1 MHKLHHKL
9 VLTNKVNCCN
19 SRAGCLPALLFWFL
33 NIRNMKK
40 LIKYIVS
47 IGAVV
52 LLLVAVVGL
61 NIAIQDNNETTAT
74 SSSGTATRLNVAIVN
89 EDKAVASGNN
99 TYSLGNSYIK
109 KLEKDESQNWSVVTR
124 GTADSGN
131 YQLIVI
137 IPSDFSAKILDLNS
151 LSAEQATISYEVKAD
166 GNQQI
171 ETEATKVG
179 KDIVSDLN
187 NQLVDMYMAS
197 ILSNLY
203 TAQQNVQVI
212 ANQQSGNIYS
222 YRTNLLG
229 SAVDFENN
237 FPTLVT
243 TANSS
248 LTANEALIQSLSTFS
263 SLYNTLDSSQQSFS
277 TDLMSLLEKRAND
290 SISYEDF
297 ASALMAVDPGALS
310 TDLATMT
317 ELLQDTQSQ
326 LKTTVSNVSSS
337 NTNGN
342 DDVQN
347 QVDSLE
353 KQIDTL
359 EKQFAEQLQV
369 LQKQKDN
376 IEQFA
381 EDEVAKYY
389 KAGSDDLTVADLLNQ
404 KRKSDGKSYLATTAD
419 SYRSSLQSTT
429 SVALN
434 QLPAI
439 DQSGIKSLAANMTY
453 LDASAADSLSDFS
466 TDLAAKFRSEVSYT
480 PSALSSELAAAK
492 TALETAKNDFETEEQ
507 AYTNS
512 VTDATNS
519 ATTVKAKVS
528 LTLPSRAGFVL
539 DSWSYNGK
547 TYSGSDTENVEVTL
561 ADSSSS
567 DNSFKFTYH
576 YDTDTADTTD
586 DSSVS
591 DSISVTINGVTM
603 TSANTMPDMTD
614 YHQKAQAY
622 RKAESAYTAKVQE
635 VKDVYKNAQTLLNQY
650 YATDAF
656 LNQSVKELITDIV
669 TTALT
674 DNLTSYTE
682 NSTSTTESIKQQI
695 DNLKAKRD
703 TIANQLANLQSSNEA
718 ITSSLTS
725 EINAVQSLQEQI
737 SDLKTQE
744 TSVSSA
750 LSDSDSTL
758 GTLSSTL
765 SDLLSSTSE
774 LKSTSESNVDEASQV
789 STLFSSFNSDVESAQ
804 SNSSKLAT
812 DAQDLMAQFNKE
824 LEASGDFVGSFVK
837 VLNNAYS
844 NGVANE
850 ALLDFLSNPVTESS
864 SSVKATVNV
873 YRPFT
878 WILLLEIV
886 TLFTAYIFATYNVIQ
901 KVKDKFSI
909 NKLQETDILN
919 TAVIALL
926 AIITG
931 VILGSVSASR
941 LSVERE
947 LMPSWVLV
955 VTLFSLILT
964 QGQYLLIKNFKAF
977 GMGLSLFMTISFIYL
992 SNAIGTTA
1000 TLSGV
1005 PANLKKLNVLSI
1017 LEETLSSYFDG
1028 QSASLLLLLGVIVAI
1043 LLLIGVNVFVTLN
1056 WQKLLQK
1063 ASKAEV

>member
-1 MHKLHHKL
+1 
-9 VLTNKVNCCN
+9 
-19 SRAGCLPALLFWFL
+19 
-33 NIRNMKK
+33 MKK

-52 LLLVAVVGL
+52 LLLVAVAGL

-74 SSSGTATRLNVAIVN
+74 SASGTATRLNVAIVN
-89 EDKAVASGNN
+89 EDKAIVSGNN

-109 KLEKDESQNWSVVTR
+109 KLEKDDNQNWSVVTR

-222 YRTNLLG
+222 YRTHLLG

-277 TDLMSLLEKRAND
+277 TDLMSLVEKRAND
-290 SISYEDF
+290 SISYADF
-297 ASALMAVDPGALS
+297 ASALMAVDPDALS
-310 TDLATMT
+310 TDLTTMT

-326 LKTTVSNVSSS
+326 LETTVSNVSSS
-337 NTNGN
+337 STSGN

-347 QVDSLE
+347 RVDSLTE
-353 KQIDTL
+353 QINTL
-359 EKQFAEQLQV
+359 ENQFAEQLQV
-369 LQKQKDN
+369 LQEQKDN
-376 IEQFA
+376 IKQFA
-381 EDEVAKYY
+381 TDEVEKYC
-389 KAGSDDLTVADLLNQ
+389 KGTDLTVADLLNQ
-404 KRKSDGKSYLATTAD
+404 KSDGNYYLATTAD
-419 SYRSSLQSTT
+419 SYRSSLQSIT

-439 DQSGIKSLAANMTY
+439 DQSGIRSLADNMTY
-453 LDASAADSLSDFS
+453 LDEHAADSLSDFS

-492 TALETAKNDFETEEQ
+492 TALENAKNDFETEEQ
-507 AYTNS
+507 TYTNS
-512 VTDATNS
+512 VTNATNS

-547 TYSGSDTENVEVTL
+547 TYSSSDTENVEVTL
-561 ADSSSS
+561 SDSSSS

-586 DSSVS
+586 NSSVS
-591 DSISVTINGVTM
+591 DSISVKINGVTV
-603 TSANTMPDMTD
+603 TSADTMPDMTD
-614 YHQKAQAY
+614 YQAKAQAY
-622 RKAESAYTAKVQE
+622 RTAESAYTAKVQE

-650 YATDAF
+650 YTTDDF
-656 LNQSVKELITDIV
+656 LNQSVKKLITDIV

-682 NSTSTTESIKQQI
+682 NSTSTTDSIKQQI

-703 TIANQLANLQSSNEA
+703 TIANQLASLQSSNEA

-725 EINAVQSLQEQI
+725 EINTVQSLQEQI

-758 GTLSSTL
+758 STLSSTL

-774 LKSTSESNVDEASQV
+774 LKSTSESNADEASQV
-789 STLFSSFNSDVESAQ
+789 STLFSSFNSDVKSAQ

-926 AIITG
+926 AIIIG
-931 VILGSVSASR
+931 VILGSISASR

-977 GMGLSLFMTISFIYL
+977 GMGLSLFMTISFVYL

-1028 QSASLLLLLGVIVAI
+1028 QSASLLLLLGAIVAI

>member
-1 MHKLHHKL
+1 
-9 VLTNKVNCCN
+9 
-19 SRAGCLPALLFWFL
+19 
-33 NIRNMKK
+33 MKK

-89 EDKAVASGNN
+89 EDKAVVSGNN

-109 KLEKDESQNWSVVTR
+109 KLEKDDSQNWSVVTR

-277 TDLMSLLEKRAND
+277 TDLMSLVEKRAND

-297 ASALMAVDPGALS
+297 ASALMAVDPDALS
-310 TDLATMT
+310 TDLTTMT

-326 LKTTVSNVSSS
+326 LETTVSSVSSS
-337 NTNGN
+337 STSGN

-347 QVDSLE
+347 QVDSLTE
-353 KQIDTL
+353 QINTL
-359 EKQFAEQLQV
+359 ENQFAEQLQV
-369 LQKQKDN
+369 LQEQKDN
-376 IEQFA
+376 IQQFA
-381 EDEVAKYY
+381 AEEVAKYY
-389 KAGSDDLTVADLLNQ
+389 KDSSDLTVADLLNQ
-404 KRKSDGKSYLATTAD
+404 KSDGNSYLATTAD

-439 DQSGIKSLAANMTY
+439 DQSGISSLAANMTY

-466 TDLAAKFRSEVSYT
+466 TDLAAKFSSEVSYT

-492 TALETAKNDFETEEQ
+492 TALENAKNDFETEEQ
-507 AYTNS
+507 TYTNS
-512 VTDATNS
+512 VTNATNS

-547 TYSGSDTENVEVTL
+547 TYSSSDTENVEVTL
-561 ADSSSS
+561 SDSSSS

-591 DSISVTINGVTM
+591 DSISVKINGVTV
-603 TSANTMPDMTD
+603 TSADTMPDMTD
-614 YHQKAQAY
+614 YQTKAQAY
-622 RKAESAYTAKVQE
+622 RTAESAYTAKVQE

-650 YATDAF
+650 YTTDDF
-656 LNQSVKELITDIV
+656 LNQSVTDLITDIV

-674 DNLTSYTE
+674 DNLASYTE
-682 NSTSTTESIKQQI
+682 NSTSTTDSIKQQI

-703 TIANQLANLQSSNEA
+703 TIANQLASLQSSNEA

-774 LKSTSESNVDEASQV
+774 LKSTSESNADEASQV

-824 LEASGDFVGSFVK
+824 LEESGDFVGSFVK

-926 AIITG
+926 AIIIG

-955 VTLFSLILT
+955 VALFSLILT

-977 GMGLSLFMTISFIYL
+977 GMGLSLFMTISFVYL

-1028 QSASLLLLLGVIVAI
+1028 QSASLLLLLGAIVAI

>member
-1 MHKLHHKL
+1 
-9 VLTNKVNCCN
+9 
-19 SRAGCLPALLFWFL
+19 
-33 NIRNMKK
+33 MKK

-89 EDKAVASGNN
+89 EDKAVVSGNN

-109 KLEKDESQNWSVVTR
+109 KLEKDDSQNWSVVTR

-277 TDLMSLLEKRAND
+277 TDLMSLVEKRAND

-297 ASALMAVDPGALS
+297 ASALMAVDPDALS
-310 TDLATMT
+310 TDLTTMT

-326 LKTTVSNVSSS
+326 LETTVSSVSSS
-337 NTNGN
+337 STSGN

-347 QVDSLE
+347 QVDSLTE
-353 KQIDTL
+353 QINTL
-359 EKQFAEQLQV
+359 ENQFAEQLQV
-369 LQKQKDN
+369 LQEQKDN
-376 IEQFA
+376 IQQFA
-381 EDEVAKYY
+381 AEEVAKYY
-389 KAGSDDLTVADLLNQ
+389 KDSSDLTVADLLNQ
-404 KRKSDGKSYLATTAD
+404 KSDGNSYLATTAD

-439 DQSGIKSLAANMTY
+439 DQSGISSLAANMTY

-466 TDLAAKFRSEVSYT
+466 TDLAAKFSSEVSYT

-492 TALETAKNDFETEEQ
+492 TALENAKNDFETEEQ
-507 AYTNS
+507 TYTNS
-512 VTDATNS
+512 VTNATNS

-547 TYSGSDTENVEVTL
+547 TYSSSDTENVEVTL
-561 ADSSSS
+561 SDSSSS

-591 DSISVTINGVTM
+591 DSISVKINGVTV
-603 TSANTMPDMTD
+603 TSADTMPDMTD
-614 YHQKAQAY
+614 YQTKAQAY
-622 RKAESAYTAKVQE
+622 RTAESAYTAKVQE

-650 YATDAF
+650 YTTDDF
-656 LNQSVKELITDIV
+656 LNQSVTDLITDIV

-682 NSTSTTESIKQQI
+682 NSTSTTDSIKQQI

-703 TIANQLANLQSSNEA
+703 TIANQLASLQSSNEA

-774 LKSTSESNVDEASQV
+774 LKSTSESNADEASQV

-812 DAQDLMAQFNKE
+812 DVQDLMAQFNKE
-824 LEASGDFVGSFVK
+824 LEESGDFVGSFVK

-926 AIITG
+926 AIIIG

-955 VTLFSLILT
+955 VALFSLILT

-977 GMGLSLFMTISFIYL
+977 GMGLSLFMTISFVYL

-1028 QSASLLLLLGVIVAI
+1028 QSASLLLLLGAIVAI

>member
-1 MHKLHHKL
+1 
-9 VLTNKVNCCN
+9 
-19 SRAGCLPALLFWFL
+19 
-33 NIRNMKK
+33 MKK

-89 EDKAVASGNN
+89 EDKAVVSGNN

-109 KLEKDESQNWSVVTR
+109 KLEKDDSQNWSVVTR

-277 TDLMSLLEKRAND
+277 TDLMSLVEKRAND

-297 ASALMAVDPGALS
+297 ASALMAVDPDALS
-310 TDLATMT
+310 TDLTTMT

-326 LKTTVSNVSSS
+326 LETTVSSVSSS
-337 NTNGN
+337 STSGN

-347 QVDSLE
+347 QVDSLTE
-353 KQIDTL
+353 QINTL
-359 EKQFAEQLQV
+359 ENQFAEQLQV
-369 LQKQKDN
+369 LQEQKDN
-376 IEQFA
+376 IQQFA
-381 EDEVAKYY
+381 AEEVAKYY
-389 KAGSDDLTVADLLNQ
+389 KDSSDLTVADLLNQ
-404 KRKSDGKSYLATTAD
+404 KSDGNSYLATTAD

-439 DQSGIKSLAANMTY
+439 DQSGISSLAANMTY

-466 TDLAAKFRSEVSYT
+466 TDLAAKFSSEVSYT

-492 TALETAKNDFETEEQ
+492 TALENAKNDFETEEQ
-507 AYTNS
+507 TYTNS
-512 VTDATNS
+512 VTNATNS

-547 TYSGSDTENVEVTL
+547 TYSSSDTENVEVTL
-561 ADSSSS
+561 SDSSSS

-591 DSISVTINGVTM
+591 DSISVKINGVTV
-603 TSANTMPDMTD
+603 TSADTMPDMTD
-614 YHQKAQAY
+614 YQTKAQTY
-622 RKAESAYTAKVQE
+622 RTAESAYTAKVQE

-650 YATDAF
+650 YATDDF
-656 LNQSVKELITDIV
+656 LNQSVTDLITDIV

-682 NSTSTTESIKQQI
+682 NSTSTTESINKQI
-695 DNLKAKRD
+695 DSLKAKRD
-703 TIANQLANLQSSNEA
+703 TIANQLASLQSSNEA

-774 LKSTSESNVDEASQV
+774 LKSTSESNADEASQV

-824 LEASGDFVGSFVK
+824 LEESGDFVGSFVK

-926 AIITG
+926 AIIIG

-955 VTLFSLILT
+955 VALFSLILT

-977 GMGLSLFMTISFIYL
+977 GMGLSLFMTISFVYL

-1028 QSASLLLLLGVIVAI
+1028 QSASLLLLLGAIVAI

>member
-1 MHKLHHKL
+1 
-9 VLTNKVNCCN
+9 
-19 SRAGCLPALLFWFL
+19 
-33 NIRNMKK
+33 MKK
-40 LIKYIVS
+40 LIKYIAS

-109 KLEKDESQNWSVVTR
+109 KLEKDDSQNWSVVTR

-243 TANSS
+243 TANSN

-277 TDLMSLLEKRAND
+277 TDLMSLVEKRAND
-290 SISYEDF
+290 SISYADF
-297 ASALMAVDPGALS
+297 ASALMAVDPDALS
-310 TDLATMT
+310 TDLTTMT

-326 LKTTVSNVSSS
+326 LETTVSNVSSS
-337 NTNGN
+337 STSGN

-369 LQKQKDN
+369 LQKQKEN
-376 IEQFA
+376 IERFA
-381 EDEVAKYY
+381 AEEVEKYY
-389 KAGSDDLTVADLLNQ
+389 NKDSSDLTVADLLNQ
-404 KRKSDGKSYLATTAD
+404 KSNGNYYLATTAD

-439 DQSGIKSLAANMTY
+439 DQSGIKSLADNMTY

-466 TDLAAKFRSEVSYT
+466 TDLAAKFHSEVSYT
-480 PSALSSELAAAK
+480 PSALSSELADAK
-492 TALETAKNDFETEEQ
+492 TALETAKNDFEQQT
-507 AYTNS
+507 YTNS
-512 VTDATNS
+512 VTNATNS

-547 TYSGSDTENVEVTL
+547 TYSGSDTKNVEVTL
-561 ADSSSS
+561 SDSSSS

-614 YHQKAQAY
+614 YQKKAQAY

-656 LNQSVKELITDIV
+656 LNQSVTDLITDIV

-703 TIANQLANLQSSNEA
+703 TITNQLASLQSSNEA

-789 STLFSSFNSDVESAQ
+789 STLFSSFNSDVKSAQ

-878 WILLLEIV
+878 WILLLEIA

-926 AIITG
+926 AIING

-977 GMGLSLFMTISFIYL
+977 GMGMSLFMTISFVYL

-1028 QSASLLLLLGVIVAI
+1028 QSASLLLLLGAIVAI

>member
-1 MHKLHHKL
+1 
-9 VLTNKVNCCN
+9 
-19 SRAGCLPALLFWFL
+19 
-33 NIRNMKK
+33 MKK

-89 EDKAVASGNN
+89 EDKAVVSGNN

-109 KLEKDESQNWSVVTR
+109 KLEKDDSQNWSVVTR
-124 GTADSGN
+124 GTADSRN

-277 TDLMSLLEKRAND
+277 TDLMSLVEKRAND

-297 ASALMAVDPGALS
+297 ASALMAVDPDALS
-310 TDLATMT
+310 TDLTTMT

-326 LKTTVSNVSSS
+326 LETTVSNVSSS
-337 NTNGN
+337 STSGN

-347 QVDSLE
+347 QVDSLTE
-353 KQIDTL
+353 QINTL
-359 EKQFAEQLQV
+359 ENQFAEQLQV
-369 LQKQKDN
+369 LQEQKDN
-376 IEQFA
+376 IQQFA
-381 EDEVAKYY
+381 AEEVAKYY
-389 KAGSDDLTVADLLNQ
+389 KDSSDLTVADLLNQ
-404 KRKSDGKSYLATTAD
+404 KSDGNSYLATTAD

-439 DQSGIKSLAANMTY
+439 DQSGISSLAANMTY

-466 TDLAAKFRSEVSYT
+466 TDLAAKFSSEVSYT

-492 TALETAKNDFETEEQ
+492 TALENAKNDFETEEQ
-507 AYTNS
+507 TYTNS
-512 VTDATNS
+512 VTNATNS

-547 TYSGSDTENVEVTL
+547 TYSSSDTENVEVTL
-561 ADSSSS
+561 SDSSSS

-591 DSISVTINGVTM
+591 DSISVKINGVTV
-603 TSANTMPDMTD
+603 TSADTMPDMTD
-614 YHQKAQAY
+614 YQTKAQTY
-622 RKAESAYTAKVQE
+622 RTAESAYTAKVQE

-650 YATDAF
+650 YATDDF
-656 LNQSVKELITDIV
+656 LNQSVTDLITDIV

-682 NSTSTTESIKQQI
+682 NSTSTTESINKQI
-695 DNLKAKRD
+695 DSLKAKRD
-703 TIANQLANLQSSNEA
+703 TIANQLASLQSSNEA

-774 LKSTSESNVDEASQV
+774 LKSTSESNADEASQV

-824 LEASGDFVGSFVK
+824 LEESGDFVGSFVK

-926 AIITG
+926 AIIIG

-955 VTLFSLILT
+955 VALFSLILT

-977 GMGLSLFMTISFIYL
+977 GMGLSLFMTISFVYL

-1028 QSASLLLLLGVIVAI
+1028 QSASLLLLLGAIVAI

>member
-1 MHKLHHKL
+1 
-9 VLTNKVNCCN
+9 
-19 SRAGCLPALLFWFL
+19 
-33 NIRNMKK
+33 MKK

-89 EDKAVASGNN
+89 EDKAVVSGNN

-109 KLEKDESQNWSVVTR
+109 KLEKDDSQNWSVVTR

-277 TDLMSLLEKRAND
+277 TDLMSLVEKRANE

-297 ASALMAVDPGALS
+297 ASALMAVDPDALS
-310 TDLATMT
+310 TDLTTMT

-326 LKTTVSNVSSS
+326 LETTVSSVSSS
-337 NTNGN
+337 STSGN

-347 QVDSLE
+347 QVDSLTE
-353 KQIDTL
+353 QINTL
-359 EKQFAEQLQV
+359 ENQFAEQLQV
-369 LQKQKDN
+369 LQEQKDN

-381 EDEVAKYY
+381 AEEVAKYY
-389 KAGSDDLTVADLLNQ
+389 QDSSDLTVADLLNQ
-404 KRKSDGKSYLATTAD
+404 KSDGNSYLATTAD

-439 DQSGIKSLAANMTY
+439 DQSGISNLAANMTY

-466 TDLAAKFRSEVSYT
+466 TDLAAKFSSEVSYT

-492 TALETAKNDFETEEQ
+492 TALENAKNDFETEEQ
-507 AYTNS
+507 TYTNS
-512 VTDATNS
+512 VTNATNS

-547 TYSGSDTENVEVTL
+547 TYSSSDTENVEVTL
-561 ADSSSS
+561 SDSSSS

-591 DSISVTINGVTM
+591 DSISVKINGVTV
-603 TSANTMPDMTD
+603 TSADTMPDMTD
-614 YHQKAQAY
+614 YQTKAQAY
-622 RKAESAYTAKVQE
+622 RTAESAYTAKVQE

-650 YATDAF
+650 YTTDDF
-656 LNQSVKELITDIV
+656 LNQSVTDLITDIV

-682 NSTSTTESIKQQI
+682 NSTSTTESINKQI
-695 DNLKAKRD
+695 DSLKAKRD
-703 TIANQLANLQSSNEA
+703 TIANQLASLQSSNEA
-718 ITSSLTS
+718 ITSSLNS
-725 EINAVQSLQEQI
+725 EITAVQSLQEQI

-774 LKSTSESNVDEASQV
+774 LKSTSESNADEASQV

-824 LEASGDFVGSFVK
+824 LEESGDFVGSFVK

-926 AIITG
+926 AIIIG

-977 GMGLSLFMTISFIYL
+977 GMGLSLFMTISFVYL

-1028 QSASLLLLLGVIVAI
+1028 QSASLLLLLGAIVAI

>member
-1 MHKLHHKL
+1 
-9 VLTNKVNCCN
+9 
-19 SRAGCLPALLFWFL
+19 
-33 NIRNMKK
+33 MKK
-40 LIKYIVS
+40 FTKYIIS

-52 LLLVAVVGL
+52 LLLAAMAGL
-61 NIAIQDNNETTAT
+61 NIAIQNNNETTSKA
-74 SSSGTATRLNVAIVN
+74 SSETATRLNVAIVN
-89 EDKAVASGNN
+89 EDKAVTSGNN
-99 TYSLGNSYIK
+99 TYNLGNSYIK
-109 KLEKDESQNWSVVTR
+109 KLEKDDSQNWSVVTR

-131 YQLIVI
+131 YQLVVI

-151 LSAEQATISYEVKAD
+151 LSAEQATVSYEVKAN

-179 KDIVSDLN
+179 KDIISDLN

-248 LTANEALIQSLSTFS
+248 LTANEALIQSLSNFS

-277 TDLMSLLEKRAND
+277 TDLMSLVEKRAND
-290 SISYEDF
+290 SISYADF

-310 TDLATMT
+310 TDLTTMT

-326 LKTTVSNVSSS
+326 LETTVSNVSSS
-337 NTNGN
+337 STNGN

-359 EKQFAEQLQV
+359 ENQFAEQLQV
-369 LQKQKDN
+369 LQEQKDN
-376 IEQFA
+376 IKQFA
-381 EDEVAKYY
+381 AEEVAKYY
-389 KAGSDDLTVADLLNQ
+389 KDSSDLTVADLLNQ
-404 KRKSDGKSYLATTAD
+404 KSDGNSYLVTTAD
-419 SYRSSLQSTT
+419 SYRSNLQSTT

-439 DQSGIKSLAANMTY
+439 DQSGISSLAANMTY
-453 LDASAADSLSDFS
+453 LDASAADSLSDFG

-480 PSALSSELAAAK
+480 PSALSSELADAK
-492 TALETAKNDFETEEQ
+492 TALENAKNDFEQQT
-507 AYTNS
+507 YTNS
-512 VTDATNS
+512 VTNATNS

-561 ADSSSS
+561 SDSSSS

-614 YHQKAQAY
+614 YQKKAQAY

-650 YATDAF
+650 YATDDF
-656 LNQSVKELITDIV
+656 LNQSVTDLITDIV

-682 NSTSTTESIKQQI
+682 NSTSTTDSIKQQI

-703 TIANQLANLQSSNEA
+703 TIANQLASLQSSNEA

-774 LKSTSESNVDEASQV
+774 LKSTSESNADEASQV

-824 LEASGDFVGSFVK
+824 LEESGDFVGSFVK

-926 AIITG
+926 AIING

-977 GMGLSLFMTISFIYL
+977 GMGVSLFMTISFVYL

-1017 LEETLSSYFDG
+1017 LEGTLSSYLDG
-1028 QSASLLLLLGVIVAI
+1028 QSASLLLLLGAIVAI

>member
-1 MHKLHHKL
+1 
-9 VLTNKVNCCN
+9 
-19 SRAGCLPALLFWFL
+19 
-33 NIRNMKK
+33 MKK

-89 EDKAVASGNN
+89 EDKAVVSGNN

-109 KLEKDESQNWSVVTR
+109 KLEKDDSQNWSVVTR

-229 SAVDFENN
+229 TAVDFENN

-277 TDLMSLLEKRAND
+277 TDLMSLVEKRAND

-297 ASALMAVDPGALS
+297 ASALMAVDPDALS
-310 TDLATMT
+310 TDLTTMT

-326 LKTTVSNVSSS
+326 LATTVSNVSSS
-337 NTNGN
+337 STSGN

-347 QVDSLE
+347 QVDSLTE
-353 KQIDTL
+353 QINTL
-359 EKQFAEQLQV
+359 ENQFAEQLQV
-369 LQKQKDN
+369 LQEQKDN
-376 IEQFA
+376 IQQFA
-381 EDEVAKYY
+381 AEEVAKYY
-389 KAGSDDLTVADLLNQ
+389 KDSSDLTVADLLNQ
-404 KRKSDGKSYLATTAD
+404 KSDGNSYLTTTAD

-439 DQSGIKSLAANMTY
+439 DQSGISSLAANMTY

-466 TDLAAKFRSEVSYT
+466 TDLAANFSSEVSYT

-492 TALETAKNDFETEEQ
+492 TALENAKNDFETEEQ
-507 AYTNS
+507 TYTNS
-512 VTDATNS
+512 VTNATNS

-547 TYSGSDTENVEVTL
+547 TYSSSDTENVEVTL
-561 ADSSSS
+561 SDSSSS

-591 DSISVTINGVTM
+591 DSISVKINGVTV
-603 TSANTMPDMTD
+603 TSADTMPDMTD
-614 YHQKAQAY
+614 YQTKAQAY
-622 RKAESAYTAKVQE
+622 RTAESAYTAKVQE

-650 YATDAF
+650 YTTDDF
-656 LNQSVKELITDIV
+656 LNQSVTDLITDIV

-682 NSTSTTESIKQQI
+682 NSTSTTESINKQI
-695 DNLKAKRD
+695 DSLKAKRD
-703 TIANQLANLQSSNEA
+703 TIANQLASLQSSNEA

-744 TSVSSA
+744 SSVSSA

-774 LKSTSESNVDEASQV
+774 LKSTSESNADEASQV

-824 LEASGDFVGSFVK
+824 LEESGDFVGSFVK

-926 AIITG
+926 AIIIG

-955 VTLFSLILT
+955 VALFSLILT

-977 GMGLSLFMTISFIYL
+977 GMGLSFFMTISFVYL
-992 SNAIGTTA
+992 SSAIGTTA

-1028 QSASLLLLLGVIVAI
+1028 QSASLLLLLGAIVAI

>member
-1 MHKLHHKL
+1 
-9 VLTNKVNCCN
+9 
-19 SRAGCLPALLFWFL
+19 
-33 NIRNMKK
+33 MKK

-89 EDKAVASGNN
+89 EDKAVVSGNN

-109 KLEKDESQNWSVVTR
+109 KLEKDDSQNWSVVTR

-277 TDLMSLLEKRAND
+277 TDLMSLVEKRAND

-297 ASALMAVDPGALS
+297 ASALMAVDPDALS
-310 TDLATMT
+310 TDLTTMT

-326 LKTTVSNVSSS
+326 LETTVSSVSSS
-337 NTNGN
+337 STSGN

-347 QVDSLE
+347 QVDSLTE
-353 KQIDTL
+353 QINTL
-359 EKQFAEQLQV
+359 ENQFAEQLQV
-369 LQKQKDN
+369 LQEQKDN
-376 IEQFA
+376 IQQFA
-381 EDEVAKYY
+381 AEEVAKYY
-389 KAGSDDLTVADLLNQ
+389 KDSSDLTVADLLNQ
-404 KRKSDGKSYLATTAD
+404 KSDGNSYLATTAD

-439 DQSGIKSLAANMTY
+439 DQSGISSLAANMTY

-466 TDLAAKFRSEVSYT
+466 TDLAAKFSSEVSYT

-492 TALETAKNDFETEEQ
+492 TALENAKNDFETEEQ
-507 AYTNS
+507 TYTNS
-512 VTDATNS
+512 VTNATNS

-547 TYSGSDTENVEVTL
+547 TYSSSNTENVEVTL
-561 ADSSSS
+561 SDSSSS

-591 DSISVTINGVTM
+591 DSISVKINGVTV
-603 TSANTMPDMTD
+603 TSADTMPDMTD
-614 YHQKAQAY
+614 YQTKAQAY
-622 RKAESAYTAKVQE
+622 RTAESAYTAKVQE

-650 YATDAF
+650 YTTDDF
-656 LNQSVKELITDIV
+656 LNQSVTDLITDIV

-682 NSTSTTESIKQQI
+682 NSTSTTDSIKQQI

-703 TIANQLANLQSSNEA
+703 TIANQLASLQSSNEA

-774 LKSTSESNVDEASQV
+774 LKSTSESNADEASQV

-824 LEASGDFVGSFVK
+824 LEESGDFVGSFVK

-926 AIITG
+926 AIIIG

-955 VTLFSLILT
+955 VALFSLILT

-977 GMGLSLFMTISFIYL
+977 GMGLSLFMTISFVYL

-1028 QSASLLLLLGVIVAI
+1028 QSASLLLLLGAIVAI

>member
-1 MHKLHHKL
+1 
-9 VLTNKVNCCN
+9 
-19 SRAGCLPALLFWFL
+19 
-33 NIRNMKK
+33 MKK

-109 KLEKDESQNWSVVTR
+109 KLEKDDSQNWSVVTR

-237 FPTLVT
+237 FPALVT
-243 TANSS
+243 TANSN

-277 TDLMSLLEKRAND
+277 TDLMSLVEKRAND
-290 SISYEDF
+290 SISYADF

-326 LKTTVSNVSSS
+326 LETTVSNVSSS
-337 NTNGN
+337 STNGN

-359 EKQFAEQLQV
+359 EKQFDTLK
-369 LQKQKDN
+369 KQKDN

-381 EDEVAKYY
+381 KDEVEKYY
-389 KAGSDDLTVADLLNQ
+389 KDSSVADLLNQ
-404 KRKSDGKSYLATTAD
+404 KRKSDGKSYLDPTAA
-419 SYRSSLQSTT
+419 SYRSSLQSITLA
-429 SVALN
+429 ALK

-439 DQSGIKSLAANMTY
+439 DPNDISSY
-453 LDASAADSLSDFS
+453 LDKSAADSLSAFDTELADRFS
-466 TDLAAKFRSEVSYT
+466 SEVSYKHT
-480 PSALSSELAAAK
+480 ASALLTELADAK
-492 TALETAKNDFETEEQ
+492 TALEKAKNDFEQQT
-507 AYTNS
+507 YTNS
-512 VTDATNS
+512 VTNATNS

-528 LTLPSRAGFVL
+528 LTLPSRAGFIL

-576 YDTDTADTTD
+576 YDTATTSTAA
-586 DSSVS
+586 DSSAS

-603 TSANTMPDMTD
+603 TSANTMPNMTD
-614 YHQKAQAY
+614 YQAKAQAY
-622 RKAESAYTAKVQE
+622 REAESAYTAKVQE

-650 YATDAF
+650 YTTDDF
-656 LNQSVKELITDIV
+656 LNQSVTDLITDIIK
-669 TTALT
+669 TALT
-674 DNLTSYTE
+674 DNLTS
-682 NSTSTTESIKQQI
+682 STPTTESIQQQI
-695 DNLKAKRD
+695 EKLEEKRK
-703 TIANQLANLQSSNEA
+703 TIAGQLASLQSSNEA

-725 EINAVQSLQEQI
+725 EINTVQSLQEQI

-758 GTLSSTL
+758 STLSSTL

-789 STLFSSFNSDVESAQ
+789 SILFSSFNSDVKSAQ

-926 AIITG
+926 AIIIG
-931 VILGSVSASR
+931 VILGSISASR

-977 GMGLSLFMTISFIYL
+977 GMGVSLFMTISFVYL

-1005 PANLKKLNVLSI
+1005 PASLKKLNVLSI

-1028 QSASLLLLLGVIVAI
+1028 QSASLLLLLGAIVAI

>member
-1 MHKLHHKL
+1 
-9 VLTNKVNCCN
+9 
-19 SRAGCLPALLFWFL
+19 
-33 NIRNMKK
+33 MKK

-89 EDKAVASGNN
+89 EDKAVVSGNN

-109 KLEKDESQNWSVVTR
+109 KLEKDDSQNWSVVTR

-277 TDLMSLLEKRAND
+277 TDLMSLVEKRAND

-297 ASALMAVDPGALS
+297 ASALMAVDPDALS
-310 TDLATMT
+310 TDLTTMT

-326 LKTTVSNVSSS
+326 LETTVSSVSSS
-337 NTNGN
+337 STSGN

-347 QVDSLE
+347 QVDSLTE
-353 KQIDTL
+353 QINTL
-359 EKQFAEQLQV
+359 ENQFAEQLQV
-369 LQKQKDN
+369 LQEQKDN

-381 EDEVAKYY
+381 AEEVAKYY
-389 KAGSDDLTVADLLNQ
+389 KDSSDLTVADLLNQ
-404 KRKSDGKSYLATTAD
+404 KSDGNSYLATTAD

-439 DQSGIKSLAANMTY
+439 DQSGISSLAANMTY

-466 TDLAAKFRSEVSYT
+466 TDLAAKFSSEVSYT

-492 TALETAKNDFETEEQ
+492 TALENAKNDFETEEQ
-507 AYTNS
+507 TYTNS
-512 VTDATNS
+512 VTNATNS

-547 TYSGSDTENVEVTL
+547 TYSSSDTENVEVTL
-561 ADSSSS
+561 SDSSSS

-591 DSISVTINGVTM
+591 DSISVKINGVTV
-603 TSANTMPDMTD
+603 TSADTMPDMTD
-614 YHQKAQAY
+614 YQTKAQAY
-622 RKAESAYTAKVQE
+622 RTAESAYTAKVQE

-650 YATDAF
+650 YTTDDF
-656 LNQSVKELITDIV
+656 LNQSVTDLITDIV

-682 NSTSTTESIKQQI
+682 NSTSTTESINKQI

-703 TIANQLANLQSSNEA
+703 TIANQLASLQSSNEA

-774 LKSTSESNVDEASQV
+774 LKSTSESNADEASQV

-824 LEASGDFVGSFVK
+824 LEESGDFVGSFVK

-926 AIITG
+926 AIIIG

-955 VTLFSLILT
+955 VSLFSLILT

-977 GMGLSLFMTISFIYL
+977 GMGLSLFMTISFVYL

-1028 QSASLLLLLGVIVAI
+1028 QSASLLLLLGAIVAI

>member
-1 MHKLHHKL
+1 
-9 VLTNKVNCCN
+9 
-19 SRAGCLPALLFWFL
+19 
-33 NIRNMKK
+33 MKK

-89 EDKAVASGNN
+89 EDKAVVSGNN

-109 KLEKDESQNWSVVTR
+109 KLEKDDSQNWSVVTR
-124 GTADSGN
+124 GTADSRN

-277 TDLMSLLEKRAND
+277 TDLMSLVEKRAND

-297 ASALMAVDPGALS
+297 ASALMAVDPDALS
-310 TDLATMT
+310 TDLTTMT

-326 LKTTVSNVSSS
+326 LETTVSNVSSS
-337 NTNGN
+337 STSGN

-347 QVDSLE
+347 QVDSLTE
-353 KQIDTL
+353 QINIL
-359 EKQFAEQLQV
+359 ENQFAEQLQV
-369 LQKQKDN
+369 LQEQKDN
-376 IEQFA
+376 IQQFA
-381 EDEVAKYY
+381 AEEVAKYY
-389 KAGSDDLTVADLLNQ
+389 KDSSDLTVADLLNQ
-404 KRKSDGKSYLATTAD
+404 KSDGNSYLATTAD

-439 DQSGIKSLAANMTY
+439 DQSGISSLAANMTY

-466 TDLAAKFRSEVSYT
+466 TDLAAKFSSEVSYT

-492 TALETAKNDFETEEQ
+492 TALENAKNDFETEEQ
-507 AYTNS
+507 TYTNS
-512 VTDATNS
+512 VTNATNS

-547 TYSGSDTENVEVTL
+547 TYSSSDTENVEVTL
-561 ADSSSS
+561 SDSSSS

-591 DSISVTINGVTM
+591 DSISVKINGVTV
-603 TSANTMPDMTD
+603 TSADTMPDMTD
-614 YHQKAQAY
+614 YQTKAQTY
-622 RKAESAYTAKVQE
+622 RTAESAYTAKVQE

-650 YATDAF
+650 YATDDF
-656 LNQSVKELITDIV
+656 LNQSVTDLITDIV

-682 NSTSTTESIKQQI
+682 NSTSTTESINKQI
-695 DNLKAKRD
+695 DSLKAKRD
-703 TIANQLANLQSSNEA
+703 TIANQLASLQSSNEA

-774 LKSTSESNVDEASQV
+774 LKSTSESNADEASQV

-824 LEASGDFVGSFVK
+824 LEESGDFVGSFVK

-926 AIITG
+926 AIIIG

-955 VTLFSLILT
+955 VALFSLILT
-964 QGQYLLIKNFKAF
+964 QGQYLLIKNLKAF
-977 GMGLSLFMTISFIYL
+977 GMGLSLFMTISFVYL

-1028 QSASLLLLLGVIVAI
+1028 QSASLLLLLGAIVAI

>member
-1 MHKLHHKL
+1 
-9 VLTNKVNCCN
+9 
-19 SRAGCLPALLFWFL
+19 
-33 NIRNMKK
+33 MKK

-89 EDKAVASGNN
+89 EDKAVVSGNN

-109 KLEKDESQNWSVVTR
+109 KLEKDDSQNWSVVTR

-243 TANSS
+243 TTNSS

-277 TDLMSLLEKRAND
+277 TDLMSLVEKRAND

-297 ASALMAVDPGALS
+297 ASALMAVDPDALS
-310 TDLATMT
+310 TDLTTMT

-326 LKTTVSNVSSS
+326 LETTVSNVSSS
-337 NTNGN
+337 STSGN

-347 QVDSLE
+347 QVDSLTE
-353 KQIDTL
+353 QINTL
-359 EKQFAEQLQV
+359 ENQFAEQLQV
-369 LQKQKDN
+369 LQEQKDN
-376 IEQFA
+376 IQQFA
-381 EDEVAKYY
+381 AEEVAKYY
-389 KAGSDDLTVADLLNQ
+389 KDSSDLTVADLLNQ
-404 KRKSDGKSYLATTAD
+404 KSDGNSYLATTAD

-439 DQSGIKSLAANMTY
+439 DQSGISSLAANMTY

-466 TDLAAKFRSEVSYT
+466 TDLAAKFSSEVSYT

-492 TALETAKNDFETEEQ
+492 TALENAKNDFETEEQ
-507 AYTNS
+507 TYTNS
-512 VTDATNS
+512 VTNATNS

-547 TYSGSDTENVEVTL
+547 TYSSSDTENVEVTL
-561 ADSSSS
+561 SDSSSS

-591 DSISVTINGVTM
+591 DSISVKINGVTV
-603 TSANTMPDMTD
+603 TSADTMPDMTD
-614 YHQKAQAY
+614 YQTKAQAY
-622 RKAESAYTAKVQE
+622 RTAESAYTAKVQE

-650 YATDAF
+650 YTTDDF
-656 LNQSVKELITDIV
+656 LNQSVTDLITDIV

-682 NSTSTTESIKQQI
+682 NSTSTTDSIKQQI

-703 TIANQLANLQSSNEA
+703 TIANQLASLQSSNEA

-774 LKSTSESNVDEASQV
+774 LKSTSESNADEASQV

-824 LEASGDFVGSFVK
+824 LEESGDFVGSFVK

-926 AIITG
+926 AIIIG

-955 VTLFSLILT
+955 VALFSLILT

-977 GMGLSLFMTISFIYL
+977 GMGLSLFMTISFVYL

-1028 QSASLLLLLGVIVAI
+1028 QSASLLLLLGAIVAI

>member
-1 MHKLHHKL
+1 
-9 VLTNKVNCCN
+9 
-19 SRAGCLPALLFWFL
+19 
-33 NIRNMKK
+33 MKK

-89 EDKAVASGNN
+89 EDKAVVSGNN

-109 KLEKDESQNWSVVTR
+109 KLEKDDSQNWSVVTR

-277 TDLMSLLEKRAND
+277 TDLMSLVEKRAND

-297 ASALMAVDPGALS
+297 ASALMAVDPDALS
-310 TDLATMT
+310 TDLTTMT

-326 LKTTVSNVSSS
+326 LETTVSNVSSS
-337 NTNGN
+337 STSGN

-347 QVDSLE
+347 QVDSLTE
-353 KQIDTL
+353 QINTL
-359 EKQFAEQLQV
+359 ENQFAEQLQV
-369 LQKQKDN
+369 LQEQKDN
-376 IEQFA
+376 IQQFA
-381 EDEVAKYY
+381 AEEVAKYY
-389 KAGSDDLTVADLLNQ
+389 KDSSDLTVADLLNQ
-404 KRKSDGKSYLATTAD
+404 KSDGNSYLTTTAD

-439 DQSGIKSLAANMTY
+439 DQSGISSLAANMTY

-466 TDLAAKFRSEVSYT
+466 TDLAAKFSSEVSYT

-492 TALETAKNDFETEEQ
+492 TALENAKNDFETEEQ
-507 AYTNS
+507 TYTNS
-512 VTDATNS
+512 VTNATNS

-547 TYSGSDTENVEVTL
+547 TYSSSDTENVEVTL
-561 ADSSSS
+561 SDSSSS

-591 DSISVTINGVTM
+591 DSISVKINGVTV
-603 TSANTMPDMTD
+603 TSADTMPDMTD
-614 YHQKAQAY
+614 YQIKAQAY
-622 RKAESAYTAKVQE
+622 RTAESAYTAKVQE

-650 YATDAF
+650 YTTDDF
-656 LNQSVKELITDIV
+656 LNQSVTDLITDIV

-682 NSTSTTESIKQQI
+682 NSTSTTESINKQI

-703 TIANQLANLQSSNEA
+703 TIANQLASLQSSNEA

-774 LKSTSESNVDEASQV
+774 LKSTSESNADEASQV

-824 LEASGDFVGSFVK
+824 LEESGDFVGSFVK

-926 AIITG
+926 AIIIG

-977 GMGLSLFMTISFIYL
+977 GMGLSLFMTISFVYL

-1028 QSASLLLLLGVIVAI
+1028 QSASLLLLLGAIVAI

>member
-1 MHKLHHKL
+1 
-9 VLTNKVNCCN
+9 
-19 SRAGCLPALLFWFL
+19 
-33 NIRNMKK
+33 MKK

-89 EDKAVASGNN
+89 EDKAVVSGNN

-109 KLEKDESQNWSVVTR
+109 KLEKDDSQNWSVVTR

-277 TDLMSLLEKRAND
+277 TDLMSLVEKRAND

-297 ASALMAVDPGALS
+297 ASALMAVDPDALS
-310 TDLATMT
+310 TDLTTMT

-326 LKTTVSNVSSS
+326 LETTVSNVSSS
-337 NTNGN
+337 STSGN

-347 QVDSLE
+347 QVDSLTE
-353 KQIDTL
+353 QINTL
-359 EKQFAEQLQV
+359 ENQFAEQLQV
-369 LQKQKDN
+369 LQEQKDN
-376 IEQFA
+376 IQQFA
-381 EDEVAKYY
+381 AEEVAKYY
-389 KAGSDDLTVADLLNQ
+389 KDSSDLTVADLLNQ
-404 KRKSDGKSYLATTAD
+404 KSDGNSYLTTTAD

-439 DQSGIKSLAANMTY
+439 DQSGISSLAANMTY

-466 TDLAAKFRSEVSYT
+466 TDLAANFSSEVSYT

-492 TALETAKNDFETEEQ
+492 TALENAKNDFETEEQ
-507 AYTNS
+507 TYTNS
-512 VTDATNS
+512 VTNATNS

-547 TYSGSDTENVEVTL
+547 TYSSSDTENVEVTL
-561 ADSSSS
+561 SDSSSS

-591 DSISVTINGVTM
+591 DSISVKINGVTV
-603 TSANTMPDMTD
+603 TSADTMPDMTD
-614 YHQKAQAY
+614 YQTKAQAY
-622 RKAESAYTAKVQE
+622 RTAESAYTAKVQE

-650 YATDAF
+650 YTTDDF
-656 LNQSVKELITDIV
+656 LNQSVTDLITDIV

-682 NSTSTTESIKQQI
+682 NSTSTTESINKQI
-695 DNLKAKRD
+695 DSLKAKRD
-703 TIANQLANLQSSNEA
+703 TIANQLASLQSSNEA

-774 LKSTSESNVDEASQV
+774 LKSTSESNADEASQV

-824 LEASGDFVGSFVK
+824 LEESGDFVGSFVK

-926 AIITG
+926 AIIIG

-955 VTLFSLILT
+955 VALFSLILT

-977 GMGLSLFMTISFIYL
+977 GMGLSLFMTISFVYL

-1028 QSASLLLLLGVIVAI
+1028 QSASLLLLLGAIVAI

>member
-1 MHKLHHKL
+1 M
-9 VLTNKVNCCN
+9 
-19 SRAGCLPALLFWFL
+19 
-33 NIRNMKK
+33 
-40 LIKYIVS
+40 
-47 IGAVV
+47 
-52 LLLVAVVGL
+52 
-61 NIAIQDNNETTAT
+61 
-74 SSSGTATRLNVAIVN
+74 
-89 EDKAVASGNN
+89 
-99 TYSLGNSYIK
+99 
-109 KLEKDESQNWSVVTR
+109 
-124 GTADSGN
+124 
-131 YQLIVI
+131 
-137 IPSDFSAKILDLNS
+137 
-151 LSAEQATISYEVKAD
+151 
-166 GNQQI
+166 
-171 ETEATKVG
+171 
-179 KDIVSDLN
+179 
-187 NQLVDMYMAS
+187 
-197 ILSNLY
+197 
-203 TAQQNVQVI
+203 
-212 ANQQSGNIYS
+212 
-222 YRTNLLG
+222 
-229 SAVDFENN
+229 
-237 FPTLVT
+237 
-243 TANSS
+243 
-248 LTANEALIQSLSTFS
+248 
-263 SLYNTLDSSQQSFS
+263 
-277 TDLMSLLEKRAND
+277 
-290 SISYEDF
+290 
-297 ASALMAVDPGALS
+297 
-310 TDLATMT
+310 
-317 ELLQDTQSQ
+317 
-326 LKTTVSNVSSS
+326 
-337 NTNGN
+337 
-342 DDVQN
+342 
-347 QVDSLE
+347 
-353 KQIDTL
+353 
-359 EKQFAEQLQV
+359 
-369 LQKQKDN
+369 QKQKDN
-376 IEQFA
+376 IKQFA
-381 EDEVAKYY
+381 KDEVAKYY

-439 DQSGIKSLAANMTY
+439 DQSGIKSLADNMTY

-466 TDLAAKFRSEVSYT
+466 TNLADKFSSEVSYT

-547 TYSGSDTENVEVTL
+547 TYSGSDTENVEVTSS
-561 ADSSSS
+561 DSSSS

-591 DSISVTINGVTM
+591 DSISVTINGVTV
-603 TSANTMPDMTD
+603 TSADTMSDITD
-614 YHQKAQAY
+614 YQTKAQDY
-622 RKAESAYTAKVQE
+622 CTAESAYTAKVQE

-650 YATDAF
+650 YEKTDAF
-656 LNQSVKELITDIV
+656 LNQSVKELIIDIV
-669 TTALT
+669 TTALY
-674 DNLTSYTE
+674 DSLTNYE
-682 NSTSTTESIKQQI
+682 DSTPKPESIKQQI
-695 DNLKAKRD
+695 DNLKAKRV
-703 TIANQLANLQSSNEA
+703 TITNQLASLQSSNEA

-789 STLFSSFNSDVESAQ
+789 STLFSSFNSDVKSAQ

-878 WILLLEIV
+878 WILLLEIA

-926 AIITG
+926 AIING

-977 GMGLSLFMTISFIYL
+977 GMGMSLFMTISFVYL

-1028 QSASLLLLLGVIVAI
+1028 QSASLLLLLGAIVAI
-1043 LLLIGVNVFVTLN
+1043 LLLIGVNVL
-1056 WQKLLQK
+1056 
-1063 ASKAEV
+1063 

>member
-1 MHKLHHKL
+1 
-9 VLTNKVNCCN
+9 
-19 SRAGCLPALLFWFL
+19 
-33 NIRNMKK
+33 MKK

-89 EDKAVASGNN
+89 EDKAVVSGNN

-109 KLEKDESQNWSVVTR
+109 KLEKDDSQNWSVVTR

-243 TANSS
+243 TANNS

-277 TDLMSLLEKRAND
+277 TDLMSLVEKRAND

-297 ASALMAVDPGALS
+297 ASALMAVDPDALS
-310 TDLATMT
+310 TDLTTMT

-326 LKTTVSNVSSS
+326 LETTVSSVSSS
-337 NTNGN
+337 STSGN

-347 QVDSLE
+347 QVDSLTE
-353 KQIDTL
+353 QINTL
-359 EKQFAEQLQV
+359 ENQFAEQLQV
-369 LQKQKDN
+369 LQEQKDN
-376 IEQFA
+376 IQQFA
-381 EDEVAKYY
+381 AEEVAKYY
-389 KAGSDDLTVADLLNQ
+389 KDSSDLTVADLLNQ
-404 KRKSDGKSYLATTAD
+404 KSDGNSYLATTAD

-434 QLPAI
+434 QLLAI
-439 DQSGIKSLAANMTY
+439 DQSGISSLAANMTY

-466 TDLAAKFRSEVSYT
+466 TDLAAKFSSEVSYT

-492 TALETAKNDFETEEQ
+492 TALENAKNDFETEEQ
-507 AYTNS
+507 TYTNS
-512 VTDATNS
+512 VTNATNS

-547 TYSGSDTENVEVTL
+547 TYSSSDTENVEVTL
-561 ADSSSS
+561 SDSSSS

-591 DSISVTINGVTM
+591 DSISVKINGVTV
-603 TSANTMPDMTD
+603 TSADTMPDMTD
-614 YHQKAQAY
+614 YQTKAQAY
-622 RKAESAYTAKVQE
+622 RTAESAYTAKVQE

-650 YATDAF
+650 YTTDDF
-656 LNQSVKELITDIV
+656 LNQSVTDLITDIV

-682 NSTSTTESIKQQI
+682 NSTSTTDSIKQQI

-703 TIANQLANLQSSNEA
+703 TIANQLASLQSSNEA

-774 LKSTSESNVDEASQV
+774 LKSTSESNADEASQV

-824 LEASGDFVGSFVK
+824 LEESGDFVGSFVK

-926 AIITG
+926 AIIIG

-955 VTLFSLILT
+955 VALFSLILT

-977 GMGLSLFMTISFIYL
+977 GMGLSLFMTISFVYL

-1028 QSASLLLLLGVIVAI
+1028 QSASLLLLLGAIVAI

>member
-1 MHKLHHKL
+1 
-9 VLTNKVNCCN
+9 
-19 SRAGCLPALLFWFL
+19 
-33 NIRNMKK
+33 MKK

-89 EDKAVASGNN
+89 EDKAVVSGNN

-109 KLEKDESQNWSVVTR
+109 KLEKDDSQNWSVVTR

-243 TANSS
+243 TANNS

-277 TDLMSLLEKRAND
+277 TDLMSLVEKRAND

-297 ASALMAVDPGALS
+297 ASALMAVDPDALS
-310 TDLATMT
+310 TDLTTMT

-326 LKTTVSNVSSS
+326 LETTVSSVSSS
-337 NTNGN
+337 STSGN

-347 QVDSLE
+347 QVDSLTE
-353 KQIDTL
+353 QINTL
-359 EKQFAEQLQV
+359 ENQFAEQLQV
-369 LQKQKDN
+369 LQEQKDN
-376 IEQFA
+376 IQQFA
-381 EDEVAKYY
+381 AEEVAKYY
-389 KAGSDDLTVADLLNQ
+389 KDSSDLTVADLLNQ
-404 KRKSDGKSYLATTAD
+404 KSDGNSYLATTAD

-439 DQSGIKSLAANMTY
+439 DQSGISSLAANMTY

-466 TDLAAKFRSEVSYT
+466 TDLAAKFSSEVSYT

-492 TALETAKNDFETEEQ
+492 TALENAKNDFETEEQ
-507 AYTNS
+507 TYTNS
-512 VTDATNS
+512 VTNATNS

-547 TYSGSDTENVEVTL
+547 TYSSSDTENVEVTL
-561 ADSSSS
+561 SDSSSS

-591 DSISVTINGVTM
+591 DSISVKINGVTV
-603 TSANTMPDMTD
+603 TSADTMPDMTD
-614 YHQKAQAY
+614 YQTKAQAY
-622 RKAESAYTAKVQE
+622 RTAESAYTAKVQE

-650 YATDAF
+650 YTTDDF
-656 LNQSVKELITDIV
+656 LNQSVTDLITDIV

-682 NSTSTTESIKQQI
+682 NSTSTTDSIKQQI

-703 TIANQLANLQSSNEA
+703 TIANQLASLQSSNEA

-774 LKSTSESNVDEASQV
+774 LKSTSESNADEASQV

-824 LEASGDFVGSFVK
+824 LEESGDFVGSFVK

-926 AIITG
+926 AIIIG

-955 VTLFSLILT
+955 VALFSLILT

-977 GMGLSLFMTISFIYL
+977 GMGLSLFMTISFVYL

-1028 QSASLLLLLGVIVAI
+1028 QSASLLLLLGAIVAI

>member
-1 MHKLHHKL
+1 
-9 VLTNKVNCCN
+9 
-19 SRAGCLPALLFWFL
+19 
-33 NIRNMKK
+33 MKK

-74 SSSGTATRLNVAIVN
+74 SPSGTATRLNVAIVN
-89 EDKAVASGNN
+89 EDKAVVSGNN

-109 KLEKDESQNWSVVTR
+109 KLEKDDSQNWSVVTR

-212 ANQQSGNIYS
+212 ANQQTGNIYS

-237 FPTLVT
+237 FPTLLT
-243 TANSS
+243 TANSN

-277 TDLMSLLEKRAND
+277 TDLMSLVEKRAND
-290 SISYEDF
+290 SISYADF
-297 ASALMAVDPGALS
+297 ASALMAVDPDALS
-310 TDLATMT
+310 TDLTTMT

-326 LKTTVSNVSSS
+326 LETTVSNVSSS
-337 NTNGN
+337 STSGN

-376 IEQFA
+376 IKQFA
-381 EDEVAKYY
+381 KDEVAKYY

-439 DQSGIKSLAANMTY
+439 DQSGIKSLADNMTY

-466 TDLAAKFRSEVSYT
+466 TNLADKFSSEVSYT

-547 TYSGSDTENVEVTL
+547 TYSGSDTENVEVTSS
-561 ADSSSS
+561 DSSSS

-591 DSISVTINGVTM
+591 DSISVTINGVTV
-603 TSANTMPDMTD
+603 TSADTMSDITD
-614 YHQKAQAY
+614 YQTKAQDY
-622 RKAESAYTAKVQE
+622 CTAESAYTAKVQE

-650 YATDAF
+650 YEKTDAF
-656 LNQSVKELITDIV
+656 LNQSVKELIIDIV
-669 TTALT
+669 TTALY
-674 DNLTSYTE
+674 DSLTNYE
-682 NSTSTTESIKQQI
+682 DSTPKPESIKQQI
-695 DNLKAKRD
+695 DNLKAKRV
-703 TIANQLANLQSSNEA
+703 TITNQLASLQSSNEA

-789 STLFSSFNSDVESAQ
+789 STLFSSFNSDVKSAQ

-878 WILLLEIV
+878 WILLLEIA

-926 AIITG
+926 AIING

-977 GMGLSLFMTISFIYL
+977 GMGMSLFMTISFVYL

-1028 QSASLLLLLGVIVAI
+1028 QSASLLLLLGAIVAI

>member
-1 MHKLHHKL
+1 
-9 VLTNKVNCCN
+9 
-19 SRAGCLPALLFWFL
+19 
-33 NIRNMKK
+33 MKK

-89 EDKAVASGNN
+89 EDKAVVSGNN

-109 KLEKDESQNWSVVTR
+109 KLEKDDSQNWSVVTR

-229 SAVDFENN
+229 TAVDFENN

-277 TDLMSLLEKRAND
+277 TDLMSLVEKRAND

-297 ASALMAVDPGALS
+297 ASALMAVDPDALS
-310 TDLATMT
+310 TDLTTMT

-326 LKTTVSNVSSS
+326 LETTVSNVSSS
-337 NTNGN
+337 STSGN

-347 QVDSLE
+347 QVDSLTE
-353 KQIDTL
+353 QINTL
-359 EKQFAEQLQV
+359 ENQFAEQLQV
-369 LQKQKDN
+369 LQEQKDN
-376 IEQFA
+376 IQQFA
-381 EDEVAKYY
+381 AEEVAKYY
-389 KAGSDDLTVADLLNQ
+389 KDSSDLTVADLLNQ
-404 KRKSDGKSYLATTAD
+404 KSDGNSYLATTAD

-439 DQSGIKSLAANMTY
+439 DQSGISSLAANMTY

-466 TDLAAKFRSEVSYT
+466 TDLAANFSSEVSYT

-492 TALETAKNDFETEEQ
+492 TALENAKNDFETEEQ
-507 AYTNS
+507 TYTNS
-512 VTDATNS
+512 VTNATNS

-547 TYSGSDTENVEVTL
+547 TYSSSDTENVEVTL
-561 ADSSSS
+561 SDSSSS

-591 DSISVTINGVTM
+591 DSISVKINGVTV
-603 TSANTMPDMTD
+603 TSADTMPDMTD
-614 YHQKAQAY
+614 YQTKAQAY
-622 RKAESAYTAKVQE
+622 RTAESAYTAKVQE

-650 YATDAF
+650 YTTDDF
-656 LNQSVKELITDIV
+656 LNQSVTDLITDIV

-682 NSTSTTESIKQQI
+682 NSTSTTDSIKQQI

-703 TIANQLANLQSSNEA
+703 TIANQLASLQSSNEA

-744 TSVSSA
+744 SSVSSA

-774 LKSTSESNVDEASQV
+774 LKSTSESNADEASQV

-824 LEASGDFVGSFVK
+824 LEESGDFVGSFVK

-926 AIITG
+926 AIIIG

-955 VTLFSLILT
+955 VALFSLILT

-977 GMGLSLFMTISFIYL
+977 GMGLSLFMTISFVYL
-992 SNAIGTTA
+992 SSAIGTTA

-1028 QSASLLLLLGVIVAI
+1028 QSASLLLLLGAIVAI

>member
-1 MHKLHHKL
+1 
-9 VLTNKVNCCN
+9 
-19 SRAGCLPALLFWFL
+19 
-33 NIRNMKK
+33 MKK

-89 EDKAVASGNN
+89 EDKAVVSGNN

-109 KLEKDESQNWSVVTR
+109 KLEKDDSQNWSVVTR

-277 TDLMSLLEKRAND
+277 TDLMSLVEKRAND

-297 ASALMAVDPGALS
+297 ASALMAVDPDALS
-310 TDLATMT
+310 TDLTTMT

-326 LKTTVSNVSSS
+326 LETTVSNVSSS
-337 NTNGN
+337 STSGN

-347 QVDSLE
+347 QVDSLTE
-353 KQIDTL
+353 QINTL
-359 EKQFAEQLQV
+359 ENQFAEQLQV
-369 LQKQKDN
+369 LQEQKDN
-376 IEQFA
+376 IQQFA
-381 EDEVAKYY
+381 AEEVAKYY
-389 KAGSDDLTVADLLNQ
+389 QDSSDLTVADLLNQ
-404 KRKSDGKSYLATTAD
+404 KSDGNSYLTTTAD

-439 DQSGIKSLAANMTY
+439 DQSGISNLAANMTY

-466 TDLAAKFRSEVSYT
+466 TDLAAKFSSEVSYT

-492 TALETAKNDFETEEQ
+492 TALENAKNDFETEEQ
-507 AYTNS
+507 TYTNS
-512 VTDATNS
+512 VTNATNS

-547 TYSGSDTENVEVTL
+547 TYSSSDTENVEVTL
-561 ADSSSS
+561 SDSSSS

-591 DSISVTINGVTM
+591 DSISVKINGVTV
-603 TSANTMPDMTD
+603 TSADTMPDMTD
-614 YHQKAQAY
+614 YQTKAQAY
-622 RKAESAYTAKVQE
+622 RTAESAYTAKVQE

-650 YATDAF
+650 YTTDDF
-656 LNQSVKELITDIV
+656 LNQSVTDLITDIV

-682 NSTSTTESIKQQI
+682 NSTSTTDSIKQQI

-703 TIANQLANLQSSNEA
+703 TIANQLASLQSSNEA

-774 LKSTSESNVDEASQV
+774 LKSTSESNADEASQV
-789 STLFSSFNSDVESAQ
+789 STLFSSFNNDVESAQ

-824 LEASGDFVGSFVK
+824 LEESGDFVGSFVK

-926 AIITG
+926 SIIIG

-977 GMGLSLFMTISFIYL
+977 GMGLSLFMTISFVYL

-1028 QSASLLLLLGVIVAI
+1028 QSASLLLLLGAIVAI

>member
-1 MHKLHHKL
+1 
-9 VLTNKVNCCN
+9 
-19 SRAGCLPALLFWFL
+19 
-33 NIRNMKK
+33 MKK

-74 SSSGTATRLNVAIVN
+74 SSSETATRLNVAIVN
-89 EDKAVASGNN
+89 EDKAVVSGNN

-109 KLEKDESQNWSVVTR
+109 KLEKDDSQNWSVVTR
-124 GTADSGN
+124 GSADSGN

-277 TDLMSLLEKRAND
+277 TDLMSLVEKRAND

-297 ASALMAVDPGALS
+297 ASALMAVDPDALS
-310 TDLATMT
+310 TDLTTMT

-326 LKTTVSNVSSS
+326 LETTVSSISSS
-337 NTNGN
+337 STSGN

-347 QVDSLE
+347 QVDSLTE
-353 KQIDTL
+353 QINTL
-359 EKQFAEQLQV
+359 ENQFAEQLQV
-369 LQKQKDN
+369 LQEQKDN

-381 EDEVAKYY
+381 AEEVAKYY
-389 KAGSDDLTVADLLNQ
+389 QDSSDLTVADLLNQ
-404 KRKSDGKSYLATTAD
+404 KSDGNSYLATTAD

-439 DQSGIKSLAANMTY
+439 DQSGISNLAANMTY

-466 TDLAAKFRSEVSYT
+466 TDLAAKFSSEVSYT
-480 PSALSSELAAAK
+480 PSALSSELADAK
-492 TALETAKNDFETEEQ
+492 TALENAKNDFETEEQ
-507 AYTNS
+507 TYTNS
-512 VTDATNS
+512 VTNATNS

-547 TYSGSDTENVEVTL
+547 TYSSSDTENVEVTL
-561 ADSSSS
+561 SDSSSS

-591 DSISVTINGVTM
+591 DSISVKINGVTV
-603 TSANTMPDMTD
+603 TSADTMPDMTD
-614 YHQKAQAY
+614 YQTKAQAY
-622 RKAESAYTAKVQE
+622 RTAESAYTAKVQE

-650 YATDAF
+650 YTTDDF
-656 LNQSVKELITDIV
+656 LNQSVTDLITDIV

-682 NSTSTTESIKQQI
+682 NSTSTTESINKQI
-695 DNLKAKRD
+695 DSLKAKRD
-703 TIANQLANLQSSNEA
+703 TIANQLASLQSSNEA
-718 ITSSLTS
+718 ITSSLNS
-725 EINAVQSLQEQI
+725 EITAVQSLQEQI

-774 LKSTSESNVDEASQV
+774 LKSTSESNADEASQV

-824 LEASGDFVGSFVK
+824 LEESGDFVGSFVK

-926 AIITG
+926 AIIIG

-977 GMGLSLFMTISFIYL
+977 GMGLSLFMTISFVYL

-1028 QSASLLLLLGVIVAI
+1028 QSASLLLLLGAIVAI
-1043 LLLIGVNVFVTLN
+1043 LLLIGVNIFVTLD

-1063 ASKAEV
+1063 ASKTEV

>member
-1 MHKLHHKL
+1 
-9 VLTNKVNCCN
+9 
-19 SRAGCLPALLFWFL
+19 
-33 NIRNMKK
+33 MKK

-89 EDKAVASGNN
+89 EDKAVVSGNN

-109 KLEKDESQNWSVVTR
+109 KLEKDDSQNWSVVTR

-277 TDLMSLLEKRAND
+277 TDLMSLVEKRAND

-297 ASALMAVDPGALS
+297 ASALMAVDPDALS
-310 TDLATMT
+310 TDLTTMT

-326 LKTTVSNVSSS
+326 LETTVSSVSSS
-337 NTNGN
+337 STSGN

-347 QVDSLE
+347 QVDSLTE
-353 KQIDTL
+353 QINTL
-359 EKQFAEQLQV
+359 ENQFAEQLQV
-369 LQKQKDN
+369 LQEQKDN

-381 EDEVAKYY
+381 AEEVAKYY
-389 KAGSDDLTVADLLNQ
+389 KDSSDLTVADLLNQ
-404 KRKSDGKSYLATTAD
+404 KSDGNSYLATTAD

-439 DQSGIKSLAANMTY
+439 DQSGISSLAANMTY

-466 TDLAAKFRSEVSYT
+466 TDLAAKFSSEVSYT

-492 TALETAKNDFETEEQ
+492 TALENAKNDFETEEQ
-507 AYTNS
+507 TYTNS
-512 VTDATNS
+512 VTNATNS

-547 TYSGSDTENVEVTL
+547 TYSSSDTENVEVTL
-561 ADSSSS
+561 SDSSSS

-591 DSISVTINGVTM
+591 DSISVKINGVTV
-603 TSANTMPDMTD
+603 TSADTMPDMTD
-614 YHQKAQAY
+614 YQTKAQAY
-622 RKAESAYTAKVQE
+622 RTAESAYTAKVQE

-650 YATDAF
+650 YTTDDF
-656 LNQSVKELITDIV
+656 LNQSVTDLITDIV

-682 NSTSTTESIKQQI
+682 NSTSTTDSIKQQI

-703 TIANQLANLQSSNEA
+703 TIANQLASLQSSNEA

-774 LKSTSESNVDEASQV
+774 LKSTSESNADEASQV

-824 LEASGDFVGSFVK
+824 LEESGDFVGSFVK

-926 AIITG
+926 AIIIG

-977 GMGLSLFMTISFIYL
+977 GMGLSLFMTISFVYL

-1028 QSASLLLLLGVIVAI
+1028 QSASLLLLLGAIVAI

>member
-1 MHKLHHKL
+1 
-9 VLTNKVNCCN
+9 
-19 SRAGCLPALLFWFL
+19 
-33 NIRNMKK
+33 MKK

-89 EDKAVASGNN
+89 EDKAVVSGNN

-109 KLEKDESQNWSVVTR
+109 KLEKDDSQNWSVVTR

-229 SAVDFENN
+229 TAVDFENN

-277 TDLMSLLEKRAND
+277 TDLMSLVEKRAND

-297 ASALMAVDPGALS
+297 ASALMAVDPDALS
-310 TDLATMT
+310 TDLTTMT

-326 LKTTVSNVSSS
+326 LATTVSNVSSS
-337 NTNGN
+337 STSGN

-347 QVDSLE
+347 QVDSLTE
-353 KQIDTL
+353 QINTL
-359 EKQFAEQLQV
+359 ENQFAEQLQV
-369 LQKQKDN
+369 LQEQKDN
-376 IEQFA
+376 IQQFA
-381 EDEVAKYY
+381 AEEVAKYY
-389 KAGSDDLTVADLLNQ
+389 KDSSDLTVADLLNQ
-404 KRKSDGKSYLATTAD
+404 KSDGNSYLTTTAD

-439 DQSGIKSLAANMTY
+439 DQSGISSLAANMTY

-466 TDLAAKFRSEVSYT
+466 TDLAANFSSEVSYT

-492 TALETAKNDFETEEQ
+492 TALENAKNDFETEEQ
-507 AYTNS
+507 TYTNS
-512 VTDATNS
+512 VTNATNS

-547 TYSGSDTENVEVTL
+547 TYSSSDTENVEVTL
-561 ADSSSS
+561 SDSSSS

-591 DSISVTINGVTM
+591 DSISVKINGVTV
-603 TSANTMPDMTD
+603 TSADTMPDMTD
-614 YHQKAQAY
+614 YQTKAQAY
-622 RKAESAYTAKVQE
+622 RTAESAYTAKVQE

-650 YATDAF
+650 YTTDDF
-656 LNQSVKELITDIV
+656 LNQSVTDLITDIV

-682 NSTSTTESIKQQI
+682 NSTSTTESINKQI
-695 DNLKAKRD
+695 DSLKAKRD
-703 TIANQLANLQSSNEA
+703 TIANQLASLQSSNEA

-774 LKSTSESNVDEASQV
+774 LKSTSESNADEASQV

-804 SNSSKLAT
+804 SNSGKLAT

-824 LEASGDFVGSFVK
+824 LEESGDFVGSFVK

-926 AIITG
+926 AIIIG

-955 VTLFSLILT
+955 VALFSLILT

-977 GMGLSLFMTISFIYL
+977 GMGLSLFMTISFVYL
-992 SNAIGTTA
+992 SSAIGTTA

-1028 QSASLLLLLGVIVAI
+1028 QSASLLLLLGAIVAI

>member
-1 MHKLHHKL
+1 M
-9 VLTNKVNCCN
+9 
-19 SRAGCLPALLFWFL
+19 
-33 NIRNMKK
+33 
-40 LIKYIVS
+40 
-47 IGAVV
+47 
-52 LLLVAVVGL
+52 GL

-89 EDKAVASGNN
+89 EDKAVVSGNN

-109 KLEKDESQNWSVVTR
+109 KLEKDDSQNWSVVTR

-277 TDLMSLLEKRAND
+277 TDLMSLVEKRAND

-297 ASALMAVDPGALS
+297 ASALMAVDPDALS
-310 TDLATMT
+310 TDLTTMT

-326 LKTTVSNVSSS
+326 LETTVSNVSSS
-337 NTNGN
+337 STSGN

-347 QVDSLE
+347 QVDSLTE
-353 KQIDTL
+353 QINTL
-359 EKQFAEQLQV
+359 ENQFAEQLQV
-369 LQKQKDN
+369 LQEQKDN
-376 IEQFA
+376 IQQFA
-381 EDEVAKYY
+381 AEEVAKYY
-389 KAGSDDLTVADLLNQ
+389 KDSSDLTVADLLNQ
-404 KRKSDGKSYLATTAD
+404 KSDGNSYLATTAD

-439 DQSGIKSLAANMTY
+439 DQSGISSLAANMTY

-466 TDLAAKFRSEVSYT
+466 TDLAANFSSEVSYT

-492 TALETAKNDFETEEQ
+492 TALENAKNDFETEEQ
-507 AYTNS
+507 TYTNS
-512 VTDATNS
+512 VTNATNS

-547 TYSGSDTENVEVTL
+547 TYSSSDTENVEVTL
-561 ADSSSS
+561 SDSSSS

-591 DSISVTINGVTM
+591 DSISVKINGVTV
-603 TSANTMPDMTD
+603 TSADTMPDMTD
-614 YHQKAQAY
+614 YQTKAQAY
-622 RKAESAYTAKVQE
+622 RTAESAYTAKVQE

-650 YATDAF
+650 YATDDF
-656 LNQSVKELITDIV
+656 LNQSVTDLITDIV

-674 DNLTSYTE
+674 DNLTIYTE
-682 NSTSTTESIKQQI
+682 NSTSTTESINKQI

-703 TIANQLANLQSSNEA
+703 TIANQLASLQSSNEA

-774 LKSTSESNVDEASQV
+774 LKSTSESNADEASQV

-824 LEASGDFVGSFVK
+824 LEESGDFVGSFVK

-926 AIITG
+926 AIIIG

-977 GMGLSLFMTISFIYL
+977 GMGLSLFMTISFVYL

-1028 QSASLLLLLGVIVAI
+1028 QSASLLLLLGAIVAI

>member
-1 MHKLHHKL
+1 
-9 VLTNKVNCCN
+9 
-19 SRAGCLPALLFWFL
+19 
-33 NIRNMKK
+33 MKK

-89 EDKAVASGNN
+89 EDKAVVSGNN

-109 KLEKDESQNWSVVTR
+109 KLEKDDSQNWSVVTR

-229 SAVDFENN
+229 TAVDFENN

-277 TDLMSLLEKRAND
+277 TDLMSLVEKRAND

-297 ASALMAVDPGALS
+297 ASALMAVDPDALS
-310 TDLATMT
+310 TDLTTMT

-326 LKTTVSNVSSS
+326 LATTVSNVSSS
-337 NTNGN
+337 STSGN

-347 QVDSLE
+347 QVDSLTE
-353 KQIDTL
+353 QINTL
-359 EKQFAEQLQV
+359 ENQFAEQLQV
-369 LQKQKDN
+369 LQEQKDN
-376 IEQFA
+376 IQQFA
-381 EDEVAKYY
+381 AEEVAKYY
-389 KAGSDDLTVADLLNQ
+389 KDSSDLTVADLLNQ
-404 KRKSDGKSYLATTAD
+404 KSDGNSYLTTTAD

-439 DQSGIKSLAANMTY
+439 DQSGISSLAANMTY

-466 TDLAAKFRSEVSYT
+466 TDLAANFSSEVSYT

-492 TALETAKNDFETEEQ
+492 TALENAKNDFETEEQ
-507 AYTNS
+507 TYTNS
-512 VTDATNS
+512 VTNATNS

-547 TYSGSDTENVEVTL
+547 TYSSSDTENVEVTL
-561 ADSSSS
+561 SDSSSS

-591 DSISVTINGVTM
+591 DSISVKINGVTV
-603 TSANTMPDMTD
+603 TSADTMPDMTD
-614 YHQKAQAY
+614 YQTKAQAY
-622 RKAESAYTAKVQE
+622 RTAESAYTAKVQE

-650 YATDAF
+650 YTTDDF
-656 LNQSVKELITDIV
+656 LNQSVTDLITDIV

-682 NSTSTTESIKQQI
+682 NSTSTTESINKQI
-695 DNLKAKRD
+695 DSLKAKRD
-703 TIANQLANLQSSNEA
+703 TIANQLASLQSSNEA

-774 LKSTSESNVDEASQV
+774 LKSTSESNADEASQV

-804 SNSSKLAT
+804 STSGKLAT

-824 LEASGDFVGSFVK
+824 LEESGDFVGSFVK

-844 NGVANE
+844 NGVAND

-926 AIITG
+926 AIIIG

-955 VTLFSLILT
+955 VALFSLILT

-977 GMGLSLFMTISFIYL
+977 GMGLSLFMTISFVYL
-992 SNAIGTTA
+992 SSANGTTA

-1028 QSASLLLLLGVIVAI
+1028 QSASLLLLLGAIVAI

>member
-1 MHKLHHKL
+1 
-9 VLTNKVNCCN
+9 
-19 SRAGCLPALLFWFL
+19 
-33 NIRNMKK
+33 MKK

-89 EDKAVASGNN
+89 EDKAVVSGNN

-109 KLEKDESQNWSVVTR
+109 KLEKDDSQNWSVVTR

-277 TDLMSLLEKRAND
+277 TDLMSLVEKRAND

-297 ASALMAVDPGALS
+297 ASALMAVDPDALS
-310 TDLATMT
+310 TDLTTMT

-326 LKTTVSNVSSS
+326 LETTVSNVSSS
-337 NTNGN
+337 STSGN

-347 QVDSLE
+347 QVDSLTE
-353 KQIDTL
+353 QINTL
-359 EKQFAEQLQV
+359 ENQFAEQLKV
-369 LQKQKDN
+369 LQEQKDN
-376 IEQFA
+376 IQQFA
-381 EDEVAKYY
+381 AEEVAKYY
-389 KAGSDDLTVADLLNQ
+389 KDSSDLTVADLLNQ
-404 KRKSDGKSYLATTAD
+404 KSDGNSYLATTAD

-439 DQSGIKSLAANMTY
+439 DQSGISSLAANMTY

-466 TDLAAKFRSEVSYT
+466 TDLAAKFSSEVSYT

-492 TALETAKNDFETEEQ
+492 TALENAKNDFETEEQ
-507 AYTNS
+507 TYTNS
-512 VTDATNS
+512 VTNATNS

-539 DSWSYNGK
+539 DSWSYNGA
-547 TYSGSDTENVEVTL
+547 TYSSSDTENVEVTL
-561 ADSSSS
+561 SDSSSS

-586 DSSVS
+586 DSSAS
-591 DSISVTINGVTM
+591 DSISVKINGVSV
-603 TSANTMPDMTD
+603 TSADTMPDMTD
-614 YHQKAQAY
+614 YQTKAQAY
-622 RKAESAYTAKVQE
+622 RTAESAYTAKVQE

-650 YATDAF
+650 YTTDDF
-656 LNQSVKELITDIV
+656 LNQSVTDLITDIV

-674 DNLTSYTE
+674 DNLTSYTA
-682 NSTSTTESIKQQI
+682 NSSSTTESIQQQI
-695 DNLKAKRD
+695 DSLKAKRD
-703 TIANQLANLQSSNEA
+703 TIANQLASLQSSNEA

-774 LKSTSESNVDEASQV
+774 LKSTSKSNADEASQV

-824 LEASGDFVGSFVK
+824 LEESGDFVGSFVK

-926 AIITG
+926 AIIIG

-977 GMGLSLFMTISFIYL
+977 GMGLSLFMTISFVYL

-1028 QSASLLLLLGVIVAI
+1028 QSASLLLLLGAIVAI

>member
-1 MHKLHHKL
+1 
-9 VLTNKVNCCN
+9 
-19 SRAGCLPALLFWFL
+19 
-33 NIRNMKK
+33 MKK
-40 LIKYIVS
+40 LIKYIAS

-89 EDKAVASGNN
+89 EDKAVVSGNN

-109 KLEKDESQNWSVVTR
+109 KLEKDDSQNWSVVTR

-203 TAQQNVQVI
+203 TAQQNVQVV

-237 FPTLVT
+237 FPTLLT

-277 TDLMSLLEKRAND
+277 TDLMSLVEKRAND
-290 SISYEDF
+290 SISYADF

-326 LKTTVSNVSSS
+326 LETTVSNVSSS
-337 NTNGN
+337 STSGN

-376 IEQFA
+376 IKQFA
-381 EDEVAKYY
+381 KDEVAKYY
-389 KAGSDDLTVADLLNQ
+389 NKDSSDLTVADLLNQ

-439 DQSGIKSLAANMTY
+439 DQSGIKSLADNMTY

-466 TDLAAKFRSEVSYT
+466 TNLADKFSSEVSYT

-591 DSISVTINGVTM
+591 DSISVTINGVTV
-603 TSANTMPDMTD
+603 TSADTMSDITD
-614 YHQKAQAY
+614 YQTKAQDY
-622 RKAESAYTAKVQE
+622 RTAESAYTAKVQE

-650 YATDAF
+650 YEKTDAF
-656 LNQSVKELITDIV
+656 LNQSVKELIIDIV
-669 TTALT
+669 TTALY
-674 DNLTSYTE
+674 DSLTNYE
-682 NSTSTTESIKQQI
+682 DSTPKPESIKQQI
-695 DNLKAKRD
+695 DNLKAKRV
-703 TIANQLANLQSSNEA
+703 TITNQLASLQSSNEA

-789 STLFSSFNSDVESAQ
+789 STLFSSFNSDVKSAQ

-878 WILLLEIV
+878 WILLLEIA

-926 AIITG
+926 AIING

-977 GMGLSLFMTISFIYL
+977 GMGMSLFMTISFVYL

-1028 QSASLLLLLGVIVAI
+1028 QSASLLLLLGAIVAI

>member
-1 MHKLHHKL
+1 
-9 VLTNKVNCCN
+9 
-19 SRAGCLPALLFWFL
+19 
-33 NIRNMKK
+33 MKK

-109 KLEKDESQNWSVVTR
+109 KLEKDDSQNWSVVTR

-277 TDLMSLLEKRAND
+277 TDLMSLVEKRAND

-326 LKTTVSNVSSS
+326 LKTTVSNVSSPS
-337 NTNGN
+337 TNGN

-376 IEQFA
+376 IKQFA

-439 DQSGIKSLAANMTY
+439 DQSGIKSLADNMTY

-466 TDLAAKFRSEVSYT
+466 TNLADKFSSEVSYT

-492 TALETAKNDFETEEQ
+492 TALETAKNDFEQQT
-507 AYTNS
+507 YTNS

-591 DSISVTINGVTM
+591 DSISVTINGVTV
-603 TSANTMPDMTD
+603 TSADTMSDITD
-614 YHQKAQAY
+614 YQTKAQDY
-622 RKAESAYTAKVQE
+622 RTAESAYTAKVQE
-635 VKDVYKNAQTLLNQY
+635 VKDVYKNAQTLLKQY
-650 YATDAF
+650 YEKTDAF

-703 TIANQLANLQSSNEA
+703 TITNQLASLQSSNEA

-765 SDLLSSTSE
+765 SSTSE
-774 LKSTSESNVDEASQV
+774 LKSTSESNADEASQV
-789 STLFSSFNSDVESAQ
+789 NTLFSSFNSDVESVR
-804 SNSSKLAT
+804 SDSSKLAT

-824 LEASGDFVGSFVK
+824 LEESGDFVGSFVK

-878 WILLLEIV
+878 WILLLEIA

-926 AIITG
+926 AIIIG

-955 VTLFSLILT
+955 VALFSLILT

-977 GMGLSLFMTISFIYL
+977 GMGLSLFMTISFVYL

-1005 PANLKKLNVLSI
+1005 PAKLKKLNVLSI

-1028 QSASLLLLLGVIVAI
+1028 QSASLLLLLGAIVAI

>member
-1 MHKLHHKL
+1 
-9 VLTNKVNCCN
+9 
-19 SRAGCLPALLFWFL
+19 
-33 NIRNMKK
+33 MKK

-61 NIAIQDNNETTAT
+61 NIAIQDNNETTVT

-89 EDKAVASGNN
+89 EDKAVVSGNN

-109 KLEKDESQNWSVVTR
+109 KLEKDDSQNWSVVTR

-277 TDLMSLLEKRAND
+277 TDLMSLVEKRAND

-297 ASALMAVDPGALS
+297 ASALMAVDPDALS
-310 TDLATMT
+310 TDLTTMT

-326 LKTTVSNVSSS
+326 LETTVSNVSSS
-337 NTNGN
+337 STSGN

-347 QVDSLE
+347 QVDSLTE
-353 KQIDTL
+353 QINTL
-359 EKQFAEQLQV
+359 ENQFAEQLQV
-369 LQKQKDN
+369 LQEQKDN
-376 IEQFA
+376 IQQFA
-381 EDEVAKYY
+381 AEEVAKYY
-389 KAGSDDLTVADLLNQ
+389 KDSSDLTVADLLNQ
-404 KRKSDGKSYLATTAD
+404 KSDGNSYLATTAD

-439 DQSGIKSLAANMTY
+439 DQSGISSLAANMTY

-466 TDLAAKFRSEVSYT
+466 TDLAANFSSEVSYT

-492 TALETAKNDFETEEQ
+492 TALENAKNDFETEEQ
-507 AYTNS
+507 TYTNS
-512 VTDATNS
+512 VTNATNS

-547 TYSGSDTENVEVTL
+547 TYSSSDTENVEVTL
-561 ADSSSS
+561 SDSSSS

-591 DSISVTINGVTM
+591 DSISVKINGVTV
-603 TSANTMPDMTD
+603 TSADTMPDMTD
-614 YHQKAQAY
+614 YQTKAQAY
-622 RKAESAYTAKVQE
+622 RTAESAYTAKVQE

-650 YATDAF
+650 YTTDDF
-656 LNQSVKELITDIV
+656 LNQSVTDLITDIV

-682 NSTSTTESIKQQI
+682 NSTSTTDSIKQQI

-703 TIANQLANLQSSNEA
+703 TIANQLASLQSSNEA

-744 TSVSSA
+744 SSVSSA

-774 LKSTSESNVDEASQV
+774 LKSTSESNADEASQV

-824 LEASGDFVGSFVK
+824 LEESGDFVGSFVK

-901 KVKDKFSI
+901 KVKDKFRI

-926 AIITG
+926 AIIIG

-977 GMGLSLFMTISFIYL
+977 GMGLSLFMTISFVYL

-1028 QSASLLLLLGVIVAI
+1028 QSASLLLLLGAIVAI

>member
-1 MHKLHHKL
+1 
-9 VLTNKVNCCN
+9 
-19 SRAGCLPALLFWFL
+19 
-33 NIRNMKK
+33 MKK

-89 EDKAVASGNN
+89 EDKAVVSGNN

-109 KLEKDESQNWSVVTR
+109 KLEKDDSQNWSVVTR

-222 YRTNLLG
+222 YRTHLLG

-243 TANSS
+243 TANSN

-277 TDLMSLLEKRAND
+277 TDLMSLVEKRAND
-290 SISYEDF
+290 SISYADF

-310 TDLATMT
+310 TDLTTMT

-326 LKTTVSNVSSS
+326 LETTVSNVSSS
-337 NTNGN
+337 STNGN

-369 LQKQKDN
+369 LQEQKDN
-376 IEQFA
+376 IKQFA
-381 EDEVAKYY
+381 AEEVAKYY
-389 KAGSDDLTVADLLNQ
+389 KDSSDLTVADLLNQ
-404 KRKSDGKSYLATTAD
+404 KSDGNSYLATTAD
-419 SYRSSLQSTT
+419 SYRSNLQSTT

-439 DQSGIKSLAANMTY
+439 DQSGISSLAANMTY
-453 LDASAADSLSDFS
+453 LDASAADSLSDFG

-480 PSALSSELAAAK
+480 PSALSSELADAK
-492 TALETAKNDFETEEQ
+492 TALENAKNDFEQQT
-507 AYTNS
+507 YTNS
-512 VTDATNS
+512 VTNATNS

-561 ADSSSS
+561 SDSSSS

-591 DSISVTINGVTM
+591 DSISVTINGVTI

-614 YHQKAQAY
+614 YQKKAQAY

-650 YATDAF
+650 YATDDF
-656 LNQSVKELITDIV
+656 LNQSVTDLITDIV

-682 NSTSTTESIKQQI
+682 NSTSTTDSIKQQI

-703 TIANQLANLQSSNEA
+703 TIVNQLASLQSSNEA

-789 STLFSSFNSDVESAQ
+789 RTLFSSFNSDVESAQ

-824 LEASGDFVGSFVK
+824 LEASDDFVGSFVK

-864 SSVKATVNV
+864 SSVKASVDV

-926 AIITG
+926 AIING

-977 GMGLSLFMTISFIYL
+977 GMGMSLFMTISFVYL

>member
-1 MHKLHHKL
+1 
-9 VLTNKVNCCN
+9 
-19 SRAGCLPALLFWFL
+19 
-33 NIRNMKK
+33 MKK

-52 LLLVAVVGL
+52 LLLVAVAGL

-74 SSSGTATRLNVAIVN
+74 SASGTATRLNVAIVN
-89 EDKAVASGNN
+89 EDKAIVSGNN

-109 KLEKDESQNWSVVTR
+109 KLEKDDNQNWSVVTR

-222 YRTNLLG
+222 YRTHLLG

-277 TDLMSLLEKRAND
+277 TDLMSLVEKRAND
-290 SISYEDF
+290 SISYADF
-297 ASALMAVDPGALS
+297 ASALMAVDPDALS
-310 TDLATMT
+310 TDLTTMT

-326 LKTTVSNVSSS
+326 LETTVSNVSSS
-337 NTNGN
+337 STSGN

-347 QVDSLE
+347 RVDSLTE
-353 KQIDTL
+353 QINTL
-359 EKQFAEQLQV
+359 ENQFAEQLQV
-369 LQKQKDN
+369 LQEQKDN
-376 IEQFA
+376 IKQFA
-381 EDEVAKYY
+381 TDEVEKYC
-389 KAGSDDLTVADLLNQ
+389 KGTDLTVADLLNQ
-404 KRKSDGKSYLATTAD
+404 KSDGNSYLATTAD
-419 SYRSSLQSTT
+419 SYRSSLQSIT

-439 DQSGIKSLAANMTY
+439 DQSGIRSLAANMTY
-453 LDASAADSLSDFS
+453 LDEHAADSLSDFS

-492 TALETAKNDFETEEQ
+492 TALENAKNDFETEEQ
-507 AYTNS
+507 TYTNS
-512 VTDATNS
+512 VTNATNS

-547 TYSGSDTENVEVTL
+547 TYSSSDTENVEVTL
-561 ADSSSS
+561 SDSSSS

-586 DSSVS
+586 NSSVS
-591 DSISVTINGVTM
+591 DSISVKINGVTV
-603 TSANTMPDMTD
+603 TSADTMPDMTD
-614 YHQKAQAY
+614 YQAKAQAY
-622 RKAESAYTAKVQE
+622 RTAESAYTAKVQE

-650 YATDAF
+650 YTTDDF
-656 LNQSVKELITDIV
+656 LNQSVKKLITDIV

-682 NSTSTTESIKQQI
+682 NSTSTTDSIKQQI

-703 TIANQLANLQSSNEA
+703 TIANQLASLQSSNEA

-725 EINAVQSLQEQI
+725 EINTVQSLQEQI

-758 GTLSSTL
+758 STLSSTL

-774 LKSTSESNVDEASQV
+774 LKSTSESNADEASQV

-804 SNSSKLAT
+804 SNSSKLAA
-812 DAQDLMAQFNKE
+812 DAQDLMAQFHKE
-824 LEASGDFVGSFVK
+824 LEESGDFVGSFVK

-926 AIITG
+926 AIIIG
-931 VILGSVSASR
+931 VILGSISASR

-977 GMGLSLFMTISFIYL
+977 GMGVSLFMTISFVYL

-1005 PANLKKLNVLSI
+1005 PASLKKLNVLSI

-1028 QSASLLLLLGVIVAI
+1028 QSASLLLLLGAIVAI

>member
-1 MHKLHHKL
+1 
-9 VLTNKVNCCN
+9 
-19 SRAGCLPALLFWFL
+19 
-33 NIRNMKK
+33 MKK
-40 LIKYIVS
+40 LIKYIAS

-89 EDKAVASGNN
+89 EDKAVVSGNN

-109 KLEKDESQNWSVVTR
+109 KLEKDDSQNWSVVTR

-203 TAQQNVQVI
+203 TAQQNVQVV

-237 FPTLVT
+237 FPTLLT

-277 TDLMSLLEKRAND
+277 TDLMSLVEKRAND
-290 SISYEDF
+290 SISYADF
-297 ASALMAVDPGALS
+297 ASALMAVDPDALS
-310 TDLATMT
+310 TDLTTMT

-326 LKTTVSNVSSS
+326 LETTVSNVSSS
-337 NTNGN
+337 STSGN

-376 IEQFA
+376 IKQFA
-381 EDEVAKYY
+381 KDEVAKYY
-389 KAGSDDLTVADLLNQ
+389 NKDSSDLTVADLLNQ

-439 DQSGIKSLAANMTY
+439 DQSGIKSLADNMTY

-466 TDLAAKFRSEVSYT
+466 TNLADKFSSEVSYT

-591 DSISVTINGVTM
+591 DSISVTINGVTV
-603 TSANTMPDMTD
+603 TSADTMSDITD
-614 YHQKAQAY
+614 YQTKAQDY
-622 RKAESAYTAKVQE
+622 RTAESAYTAKVQE
-635 VKDVYKNAQTLLNQY
+635 VKDVYKNAQTLLKQY
-650 YATDAF
+650 YEKTDAF
-656 LNQSVKELITDIV
+656 LNQSVKELIIDIV
-669 TTALT
+669 TTALY
-674 DNLTSYTE
+674 DSLTNYE
-682 NSTSTTESIKQQI
+682 DSTPKPESIKQQI
-695 DNLKAKRD
+695 DNLKAKRV
-703 TIANQLANLQSSNEA
+703 TITNQLASLQSSNEA

-789 STLFSSFNSDVESAQ
+789 STLFSSFNSDVKSAQ

-878 WILLLEIV
+878 WILLLEIA

-926 AIITG
+926 AIING

-977 GMGLSLFMTISFIYL
+977 GMGMSLFMTISFVYL

-1028 QSASLLLLLGVIVAI
+1028 QSASLLLLLGAIVAI

>member
-1 MHKLHHKL
+1 
-9 VLTNKVNCCN
+9 
-19 SRAGCLPALLFWFL
+19 
-33 NIRNMKK
+33 MKK

-89 EDKAVASGNN
+89 EDKAVVSGNN

-109 KLEKDESQNWSVVTR
+109 KLEKDDSQNWSVVTR

-229 SAVDFENN
+229 TAVDFENN

-277 TDLMSLLEKRAND
+277 TDLMSLVEKRAND

-297 ASALMAVDPGALS
+297 ASALMAVDPDALS
-310 TDLATMT
+310 TDLTTMT

-326 LKTTVSNVSSS
+326 LATTVSNVSSS
-337 NTNGN
+337 STSGN

-347 QVDSLE
+347 QVDSLTE
-353 KQIDTL
+353 QINTL
-359 EKQFAEQLQV
+359 ENQFAEQLQV
-369 LQKQKDN
+369 LQEQKDN
-376 IEQFA
+376 IQQFA
-381 EDEVAKYY
+381 AEEVAKYY
-389 KAGSDDLTVADLLNQ
+389 KDSSDLTVADLLNQ
-404 KRKSDGKSYLATTAD
+404 KSDGNSYLTTTAD

-439 DQSGIKSLAANMTY
+439 DQSGISSLAANMTY

-466 TDLAAKFRSEVSYT
+466 TDLAANFSSEVSYT

-492 TALETAKNDFETEEQ
+492 TALENAKNDFETEEQ
-507 AYTNS
+507 TYTNS
-512 VTDATNS
+512 VTNATNS

-547 TYSGSDTENVEVTL
+547 TYSSSDTENVEVTL
-561 ADSSSS
+561 SDSSSS

-591 DSISVTINGVTM
+591 DSISVKINGVTV
-603 TSANTMPDMTD
+603 TSADTMPDMTD
-614 YHQKAQAY
+614 YQTKAQAY
-622 RKAESAYTAKVQE
+622 RTAESAYTAKVQE

-650 YATDAF
+650 YTTDDF
-656 LNQSVKELITDIV
+656 LNQSVTDLITDIV

-682 NSTSTTESIKQQI
+682 NSTSTTESINKQI
-695 DNLKAKRD
+695 DSLKAKRD
-703 TIANQLANLQSSNEA
+703 TIANQLASLQSSNEA

-774 LKSTSESNVDEASQV
+774 LKSTSESNADEASQV

-804 SNSSKLAT
+804 SNSGKLAT

-824 LEASGDFVGSFVK
+824 LEESGDFVGSFVK

-926 AIITG
+926 AIIIG

-955 VTLFSLILT
+955 VALFSLILT

-977 GMGLSLFMTISFIYL
+977 GMGLSLFMTISFVYL
-992 SNAIGTTA
+992 SSANGTTA

-1028 QSASLLLLLGVIVAI
+1028 QSASLLLLLGAIVAI

>member
-1 MHKLHHKL
+1 
-9 VLTNKVNCCN
+9 
-19 SRAGCLPALLFWFL
+19 
-33 NIRNMKK
+33 MKK

-89 EDKAVASGNN
+89 EDKAVVSGNN

-109 KLEKDESQNWSVVTR
+109 KLEKDDSQNWSVVTR
-124 GTADSGN
+124 GTADSRN

-277 TDLMSLLEKRAND
+277 TDLMSLVEKRAND

-297 ASALMAVDPGALS
+297 ASALMAVDPDALS
-310 TDLATMT
+310 TDLTTMT

-326 LKTTVSNVSSS
+326 LETTVSNVSSS
-337 NTNGN
+337 STSGN

-347 QVDSLE
+347 QVDSLTE
-353 KQIDTL
+353 QINTL
-359 EKQFAEQLQV
+359 ENQFAEQLQV
-369 LQKQKDN
+369 LQEQKDN
-376 IEQFA
+376 IQQFA
-381 EDEVAKYY
+381 AEEVAKYY
-389 KAGSDDLTVADLLNQ
+389 KDSSDLTVADLLNQ
-404 KRKSDGKSYLATTAD
+404 KSDGNSYLATTAD

-439 DQSGIKSLAANMTY
+439 DQSGISSLAANMTY

-466 TDLAAKFRSEVSYT
+466 TDLAAKFSSEVSYT

-492 TALETAKNDFETEEQ
+492 TALENAKNDFETEEQ
-507 AYTNS
+507 TYTNS
-512 VTDATNS
+512 VTNATNS

-547 TYSGSDTENVEVTL
+547 TYSSSDTENVEVTL
-561 ADSSSS
+561 SDSSSS

-591 DSISVTINGVTM
+591 DSISVKINGVTV
-603 TSANTMPDMTD
+603 TSADTMPDMTD
-614 YHQKAQAY
+614 YQTKAQTY
-622 RKAESAYTAKVQE
+622 RTAESAYTAKVQE

-650 YATDAF
+650 YATDDF
-656 LNQSVKELITDIV
+656 LNQSVTDLITDIV

-682 NSTSTTESIKQQI
+682 NSTSTTESINKQI
-695 DNLKAKRD
+695 DSLKAKRD
-703 TIANQLANLQSSNEA
+703 TIANQLASLQSSNEA

-774 LKSTSESNVDEASQV
+774 LKSTSESNADEASQV

-824 LEASGDFVGSFVK
+824 LEESGDFVGSFVK

-909 NKLQETDILN
+909 DKLQETDILN

-926 AIITG
+926 AIIIG

-955 VTLFSLILT
+955 VALFSLILT

-977 GMGLSLFMTISFIYL
+977 GMGLSLFMTISFVYL

-1028 QSASLLLLLGVIVAI
+1028 QSASLLLLLGAIVAI

>member
-1 MHKLHHKL
+1 
-9 VLTNKVNCCN
+9 
-19 SRAGCLPALLFWFL
+19 
-33 NIRNMKK
+33 MKK
-40 LIKYIVS
+40 LIKYIAS

-109 KLEKDESQNWSVVTR
+109 KLEKDDSQNWSVVTR

-212 ANQQSGNIYS
+212 ANQQTGNIYS

-237 FPTLVT
+237 FPTLLT
-243 TANSS
+243 TANSN

-277 TDLMSLLEKRAND
+277 TDLMSLVEKRAND
-290 SISYEDF
+290 SISYADF
-297 ASALMAVDPGALS
+297 ASALMAVDPDALS
-310 TDLATMT
+310 TDLTTMT

-326 LKTTVSNVSSS
+326 LETTVSNVSSS
-337 NTNGN
+337 STSGN

-376 IEQFA
+376 IKQFA
-381 EDEVAKYY
+381 KDEVAKYY

-439 DQSGIKSLAANMTY
+439 DQSGIKSLADNMTY

-466 TDLAAKFRSEVSYT
+466 TNLADKFSSEVSYT

-547 TYSGSDTENVEVTL
+547 TYSGSDTENVEVTSS
-561 ADSSSS
+561 DSSSS

-591 DSISVTINGVTM
+591 DSISVTINGVTV
-603 TSANTMPDMTD
+603 TSADTMSDITD
-614 YHQKAQAY
+614 YQTKAQDY
-622 RKAESAYTAKVQE
+622 CTAESAYTAKVQE

-650 YATDAF
+650 YEKTDAF
-656 LNQSVKELITDIV
+656 LNQSVKELIIDIV
-669 TTALT
+669 TTALY
-674 DNLTSYTE
+674 DSLTNYE
-682 NSTSTTESIKQQI
+682 DSTPKPESIKQQI
-695 DNLKAKRD
+695 DNLKAKRV
-703 TIANQLANLQSSNEA
+703 TITNQLASLQSSNEA

-774 LKSTSESNVDEASQV
+774 LKSTSESNADEASQV
-789 STLFSSFNSDVESAQ
+789 NTLFSSFNSDVESVR
-804 SNSSKLAT
+804 SDSSKLAT

-824 LEASGDFVGSFVK
+824 LEESGDFVGSFVK

-878 WILLLEIV
+878 WILLLEIA

-926 AIITG
+926 AIIIG

-955 VTLFSLILT
+955 VALFSLILT

-977 GMGLSLFMTISFIYL
+977 GMGLSLFMIISFVYL

-1028 QSASLLLLLGVIVAI
+1028 QSASLLLLLGAIVAI

>member
-1 MHKLHHKL
+1 
-9 VLTNKVNCCN
+9 
-19 SRAGCLPALLFWFL
+19 
-33 NIRNMKK
+33 MKK

-89 EDKAVASGNN
+89 EDKAVVSGNN

-109 KLEKDESQNWSVVTR
+109 KLEKDDSQNWSVVTR

-277 TDLMSLLEKRAND
+277 TDLMSLVEKRAND

-297 ASALMAVDPGALS
+297 ASALMAVDPDALS
-310 TDLATMT
+310 TDLTTMT

-326 LKTTVSNVSSS
+326 LETTVSSVSSS
-337 NTNGN
+337 STSGN

-347 QVDSLE
+347 QVDSLTE
-353 KQIDTL
+353 QINTL
-359 EKQFAEQLQV
+359 ENQFAEQLQV
-369 LQKQKDN
+369 LQEQKDN
-376 IEQFA
+376 IQQFA
-381 EDEVAKYY
+381 AEEVAKYY
-389 KAGSDDLTVADLLNQ
+389 KDSSDLTVADLLNQ
-404 KRKSDGKSYLATTAD
+404 KSDGNSYLATTAD

-439 DQSGIKSLAANMTY
+439 DQSGISSLAANMTY

-466 TDLAAKFRSEVSYT
+466 TDLAAKFSSEVSYT

-492 TALETAKNDFETEEQ
+492 TALENAKNDFETEEQ
-507 AYTNS
+507 TYTNS
-512 VTDATNS
+512 VTNATNS

-547 TYSGSDTENVEVTL
+547 TYSSSDTENVEVTL
-561 ADSSSS
+561 SDSSSS

-591 DSISVTINGVTM
+591 DSISVKINGVTV
-603 TSANTMPDMTD
+603 TSADTMPDMTD
-614 YHQKAQAY
+614 YQTKAQAY
-622 RKAESAYTAKVQE
+622 RTAESAYTAKVQE

-650 YATDAF
+650 YTTDDF
-656 LNQSVKELITDIV
+656 LNQSVTDLITDIV

-682 NSTSTTESIKQQI
+682 NSTSTTESINKQI

-703 TIANQLANLQSSNEA
+703 TIANQLASLQSSNEA

-774 LKSTSESNVDEASQV
+774 LKSTSESNADEASQV

-804 SNSSKLAT
+804 SNSGKLAT

-824 LEASGDFVGSFVK
+824 LEESGDFVGSFVK

-926 AIITG
+926 AIIIG

-977 GMGLSLFMTISFIYL
+977 GMGLSLFMTISFVYL

-1017 LEETLSSYFDG
+1017 LEEALSSYFDG
-1028 QSASLLLLLGVIVAI
+1028 QSASLLLLLGAIVAI